1 MKSSYTKRA
10 LAFWLA
16 VAMVA
21 TSAPMAFAREPD
33 SVPPASTTQN
43 GDQAMSLSATQISV
57 AYGEEISD
65 AKLKAAV
72 IGAPGSAS
80 IAYSV
85 KQGSTEVLSYSDG
98 KVTPLKAGSRTI
110 TATVTA
116 SGYTTTTVDIPVN
129 VEKKKISVS
138 AATVENKVYDKKTD
152 ATVTQV
158 TFDGVSLSKDADY
171 TVSAQFEDANVGI
184 DKAVTGTVSLTGDA
198 ANKYELTSATLP
210 TGTKAN
216 ITAAS
221 VTLEVPKQTVKQGTA
236 LDTLAKN
243 LSDNV
248 KAKGVDGE
256 AVAGTFSG
264 LEVSKRDEFRVTGQ
278 NFESDKGVY
287 TLTGTFTPSN
297 SNYTAKSDV
306 EIVYD
311 VTGLDKQEAAFKTTD
326 SQVYE
331 KDKTVENPVTVTKG
345 NTSAVIS
352 YDSSDKSVATIDNQ
366 GKITILKAG
375 KTAISAAIP
384 GNADYEAANISYELV
399 VNPKPMTEATI
410 TSIAE
415 QVYTG
420 KELTPDLTVT
430 DGSISLVKGTDYDVA
445 YTNNVFPGPATAT
458 VTFKGNYTGTAKKT
472 FEIQKATYNKPT
484 GISQSVVAGQ
494 NAVLTIPVDL
504 ANAEIT
510 NYSPITVD
518 GKDAS
523 IVDGTPSRDKNV
535 ITAKIKSGATNGQ
548 TANVKIKLTTK
559 GYGDVTLAYTLTV
572 ADSKQQLISSQI
584 NFVSKTVTA
593 DGKTY
598 FKLDN
603 ASLNGVTDTNGK
615 WTYALKGVST
625 LSEQSE
631 MPSFKD
637 AGVYTIVAS
646 YQGDKYVGSKEATL
660 TIKSAESSNIAI
672 YAATQLASRYDD
684 NYSYFNVRLRDEK
697 NGYARVRADANDYLV
712 NQKKDGTSSEW
723 IGMTIEPK
731 VGSSRTTDGLWVAF
745 SKTGTWYKLK
755 DISSKRSGD
764 LYITDVDSDSFD
776 LWFDT
781 DDRDRADS
789 IYLATNSAGT
799 ENLFELEVDF
809 DSYSGS
815 SSSSS
820 GSSSSDTSK
829 VNGDRV
835 STTTVDKTPSVKNG
849 SATVTFSSSALSDAL
864 DENKKE
870 AKREKADKTYIELD
884 VKTSKSVDDTT
895 ITVPRSSLDKIAD
908 EDTGLKLTTNQGTV
922 TFDYRALAEIYDAC
936 DKTNIEF
943 YLEEEDDDQYALL
956 IKDGSSDVIDL
967 GRGSVEVT
975 FDYKLKSGE
984 KSSDVKV
991 YRIGNGDKT
1000 WLSTYGGSTVYG
1012 AADVY
1017 AAAPTYVTD
1026 MKADYS
1032 STKKKVTFTTDALGT
1047 FLITTDTLKTGSGS
1061 TTTTPTYNAFVDVPS
1076 SRWSAT
1082 YINKLAS
1089 LGIINGTG
1097 GGYFEPTLYVTREE
1111 FVKMLAGVAG
1121 ANVTGYTSSRFPD
1134 VPLSRWSAPYIAWAA
1149 DRGITTGTD
1158 GGNFAPTM
1166 RITREEMA
1174 TMIYRYV
1181 QSSGKTLPAK
1191 NAPVIF
1197 ADANLISGWAQTPVS
1212 VMQQAGII
1220 DGNVTNGRYTFDP
1233 KVSASRE
1240 ECAKMLAVL
1249 YDLVR

>member
-21 TSAPMAFAREPD
+21 TSAPMAFATTSTSPTSTMTETSGVEPLE
-33 SVPPASTTQN
+33 PEKK
-43 GDQAMSLSATQISV
+43 SLESADITLENSS
-57 AYGEEISD
+57 YTYTGTEI
-65 AKLKAAV
+65 KPK
-72 IGAPGSAS
+72 
-80 IAYSV
+80 V
-85 KQGSTEVLSYSDG
+85 K
-98 KVTPLKAGSRTI
+98 KVT
-110 TATVTA
+110 
-116 SGYTTTTVDIPVN
+116 VDNIQL
-129 VEKKKISVS
+129 EEE
-138 AATVENKVYDKKTD
+138 T
-152 ATVTQV
+152 
-158 TFDGVSLSKDADY
+158 DY
-171 TVSAQFEDANVGI
+171 TVSYSDNTNAGTAKVI
-184 DKAVTGTVSLTGDA
+184 ITGTGA
-198 ANKYELTSATLP
+198 
-210 TGTKAN
+210 
-216 ITAAS
+216 
-221 VTLEVPKQTVKQGTA
+221 
-236 LDTLAKN
+236 
-243 LSDNV
+243 
-248 KAKGVDGE
+248 
-256 AVAGTFSG
+256 
-264 LEVSKRDEFRVTGQ
+264 
-278 NFESDKGVY
+278 
-287 TLTGTFTPSN
+287 
-297 SNYTAKSDV
+297 
-306 EIVYD
+306 
-311 VTGLDKQEAAFKTTD
+311 
-326 SQVYE
+326 
-331 KDKTVENPVTVTKG
+331 
-345 NTSAVIS
+345 
-352 YDSSDKSVATIDNQ
+352 
-366 GKITILKAG
+366 
-375 KTAISAAIP
+375 
-384 GNADYEAANISYELV
+384 
-399 VNPKPMTEATI
+399 
-410 TSIAE
+410 
-415 QVYTG
+415 
-420 KELTPDLTVT
+420 
-430 DGSISLVKGTDYDVA
+430 
-445 YTNNVFPGPATAT
+445 
-458 VTFKGNYTGTAKKT
+458 GNYTGTKEKTFQIQPVDLKSMSVSSVSVKKNAGVEAVKTALESAIQATGIKDETVKGTVEITEATRTGDLPVAMSLSVADFTTTGGKYTVKGTFTPDSGNYKAKT
-472 FEIQKATYNKPT
+472 FETTCDVTGTTEMKLTFGHESITKTYGTDHNFTEVVQVSGSDTYGQITYTSSKPEVAEVDSKT
-484 GISQSVVAGQ
+484 GEVTIKNAG
-494 NAVLTIPVDL
+494 T
-504 ANAEIT
+504 T
-510 NYSPITVD
+510 T
-518 GKDAS
+518 
-523 IVDGTPSRDKNV
+523 
-535 ITAKIKSGATNGQ
+535 ITANMQGTQ
-548 TANVKIKLTTK
+548 TTT
-559 GYGDVTLAYTLTV
+559 AASESYTLTV
-572 ADSKQQLISSQI
+572 NKATHPKVEVEDSVFANQAKSYTFDLPQEVRELAGVTYGEVVKDGDLISAASIANQKLSVTVTSQNADTTGTVTI
-584 NFVSKTVTA
+584 PVNSTNYAQFNLVYTLTAVSKTDVSNNITFADKTEYYTGKAIQLSTPSISGISASGTA
-593 DGKTY
+593 
-598 FKLDN
+598 
-603 ASLNGVTDTNGK
+603 K
-615 WTYALKGVST
+615 WTYTWSKDGVQATSSG
-625 LSEQSE
+625 SET
-631 MPSFKD
+631 MPSFTEVGTYRVTATYEDD
-637 AGVYTIVAS
+637 ANLGRET
-646 YQGDKYVGSKEATL
+646 ATL
-660 TIKSAESSNIAI
+660 TIKSAESSNITI
-672 YAATQLASRYDD
+672 YSVAQLSSRYDD

-731 VGSSRTTDGLWVAF
+731 VGSTRTTDGLWIAF

-755 DISSKRSGD
+755 DIGSKRSGD

-781 DDRDRADS
+781 DDRDRTDS

-864 DENKKE
+864 DANKKE

-943 YLEEEDDDQYALL
+943 YLEDEDDDQYVLL

-1032 STKKKVTFTTDALGT
+1032 SSKKKVTFTTDALGT

>member
-21 TSAPMAFAREPD
+21 TSAPMAFAADLVTGAPTSSTVTSEPAPQNAQAIT
-33 SVPPASTTQN
+33 SVTLKN
-43 GDQAMSLSATQISV
+43 GDQGISKVVVTGAKVTTDGSTDVGTLTAVLNDNIPVTNVTWSVSGPDAGSVKVADGTITVDAKAKAGDYTIKAVPKDGTVTGKATATLKVVREAAKATTIKGLYVHMTGDGGKVDVTDNKSIEIPAGESRTLSA
-57 AYGEEISD
+57 
-65 AKLKAAV
+65 
-72 IGAPGSAS
+72 
-80 IAYSV
+80 
-85 KQGSTEVLSYSDG
+85 EVLDQFGDSYTTEEVKYTSNNSKVTKVTIESSNTLKVADDATGTATITAKCGDVNKSFEVKVAKQAKGEVKIDFGTSLNGLSYTGKPVEPKVTVTVDGSPVATPEG
-98 KVTPLKAGSRTI
+98 KVTYTYVEVIPKTASANALSTPVEMSSVTDVGAYEVTATYTDGEAIGRASKQFEIKQAAFSGTKDFEENVIATDEKTYTFELPQNVTSLKDVKFDTPTGMSAVVKSAKVEGNKLIITTKTATSGSDTI
-110 TATVTA
+110 TILVTSKNYESFNLTYKFTA
-116 SGYTTTTVDIPVN
+116 SGKQD
-129 VEKKKISVS
+129 
-138 AATVENKVYDKKTD
+138 VYSSITFTSD
-152 ATVTQV
+152 TVTY
-158 TFDGVSLSKDADY
+158 DGKNHKLSEPG
-171 TVSAQFEDANVGI
+171 F
-184 DKAVTGTVSLTGDA
+184 TGTVEGTKNWTYTWYKDNAKATTIGQSTMPEFKDVGVYHVTA
-198 ANKYELTSATLP
+198 KYE
-210 TGTKAN
+210 
-216 ITAAS
+216 
-221 VTLEVPKQTVKQGTA
+221 
-236 LDTLAKN
+236 D
-243 LSDNV
+243 
-248 KAKGVDGE
+248 
-256 AVAGTFSG
+256 
-264 LEVSKRDEFRVTGQ
+264 
-278 NFESDKGVY
+278 
-287 TLTGTFTPSN
+287 
-297 SNYTAKSDV
+297 
-306 EIVYD
+306 
-311 VTGLDKQEAAFKTTD
+311 DKQ
-326 SQVYE
+326 
-331 KDKTVENPVTVTKG
+331 
-345 NTSAVIS
+345 I
-352 YDSSDKSVATIDNQ
+352 
-366 GKITILKAG
+366 
-375 KTAISAAIP
+375 
-384 GNADYEAANISYELV
+384 
-399 VNPKPMTEATI
+399 
-410 TSIAE
+410 
-415 QVYTG
+415 
-420 KELTPDLTVT
+420 
-430 DGSISLVKGTDYDVA
+430 
-445 YTNNVFPGPATAT
+445 
-458 VTFKGNYTGTAKKT
+458 
-472 FEIQKATYNKPT
+472 
-484 GISQSVVAGQ
+484 
-494 NAVLTIPVDL
+494 
-504 ANAEIT
+504 
-510 NYSPITVD
+510 
-518 GKDAS
+518 
-523 IVDGTPSRDKNV
+523 
-535 ITAKIKSGATNGQ
+535 
-548 TANVKIKLTTK
+548 
-559 GYGDVTLAYTLTV
+559 GY
-572 ADSKQQLISSQI
+572 
-584 NFVSKTVTA
+584 
-593 DGKTY
+593 
-598 FKLDN
+598 
-603 ASLNGVTDTNGK
+603 
-615 WTYALKGVST
+615 
-625 LSEQSE
+625 
-631 MPSFKD
+631 
-637 AGVYTIVAS
+637 
-646 YQGDKYVGSKEATL
+646 KEATL
-660 TIKSAESSNIAI
+660 TIKPAVKSTITASAKQLSS
-672 YAATQLASRYDD
+672 SYDD
-684 NYSYFNVRLRDEK
+684 NHKYWDLDERGSGD
-697 NGYARVRADANDYLV
+697 GYLNLRADADDYLV
-712 NQKKDGTSSEW
+712 NQRINGTSSEW

-731 VGSSRTTDGLWVAF
+731 VGSSRTTDGLWIAF
-745 SKTGTWYKLK
+745 SKTGTWYKLE
-755 DISSKRSGD
+755 DIGSKRSGD

-781 DDRDRADS
+781 DDRDRTDS

-829 VNGDRV
+829 VDGDRV

-870 AKREKADKTYIELD
+870 AKREDADKTYIELD

-943 YLEEEDDDQYALL
+943 YLEEEDDDQYVLL

-1032 STKKKVTFTTDALGT
+1032 SSKKKVTFTTDALGT

>member
-21 TSAPMAFAREPD
+21 TSAPVAFATGMAPGAT
-33 SVPPASTTQN
+33 SPISTTTSSTPTVTDKID
-43 GDQAMSLSATQISV
+43 GIELKKDGKVLSN
-57 AYGEEISD
+57 
-65 AKLKAAV
+65 AV
-72 IGAPGSAS
+72 TAD
-80 IAYSV
+80 
-85 KQGSTEVLSYSDG
+85 GSTEVTLAIQAKKSGADVSDPSGLTYTLAGSVDGSGVSISGTDIKVSGKAKAGQYTVVCDQNQTVKASFTVQRNPAVATTINNIYVDQIEVSDTKFIAIVAGSAAKQITANVSDQYGDQMPNAQLTFEVSGNG
-98 KVTPLKAGSRTI
+98 KVQVDNGRLVVNKTATAGDVTVTVKSGSVQATFKVKVEAAPAENDEVQVSFKNLENIVYTGSGLAKDPEVTASDEGGSVTYTYYKKVNTRAAGAAIDKSEVKDVGTYHVVAKYVNGSKVGYVEDDFEITPKKV
-110 TATVTA
+110 TVTA
-116 SGYTTTTVDIPVN
+116 KSGT
-129 VEKKKISVS
+129 KIS
-138 AATVENKVYDKKTD
+138 KVYDGT
-152 ATVTQV
+152 TTMSS
-158 TFDGVSLSKDADY
+158 SLSESDFDIAGKVGSDTLTLDVTNTGLAYPNADVGTY
-171 TVSAQFEDANVGI
+171 TVNVPV
-184 DKAVTGTVSLTGDA
+184 KLTGDDA
-198 ANKYELTSATLP
+198 KNYELSASTVSVPAEITKAEFKGTKEQSVSVLANKSDTYTFDMPIDVAGLTGLSVSIGTGNSGDVIESATIR
-210 TGTKAN
+210 N
-216 ITAAS
+216 NQ
-221 VTLEVPKQTVKQGTA
+221 LE
-236 LDTLAKN
+236 
-243 LSDNV
+243 
-248 KAKGVDGE
+248 
-256 AVAGTFSG
+256 
-264 LEVSKRDEFRVTGQ
+264 
-278 NFESDKGVY
+278 
-287 TLTGTFTPSN
+287 
-297 SNYTAKSDV
+297 
-306 EIVYD
+306 I
-311 VTGLDKQEAAFKTTD
+311 KT
-326 SQVYE
+326 
-331 KDKTVENPVTVTKG
+331 
-345 NTSAVIS
+345 
-352 YDSSDKSVATIDNQ
+352 KSVASGKTQAVDVTVNSKNYQ
-366 GKITILKAG
+366 AFTVKYTLNVVDKTDVSNKITFAD
-375 KTAISAAIP
+375 KTETYKS
-384 GNADYEAANISYELV
+384 GVSYQLSD
-399 VNPKPMTEATI
+399 PKI
-410 TSIAE
+410 
-415 QVYTG
+415 
-420 KELTPDLTVT
+420 
-430 DGSISLVKGTDYDVA
+430 
-445 YTNNVFPGPATAT
+445 
-458 VTFKGNYTGTAKKT
+458 
-472 FEIQKATYNKPT
+472 
-484 GISQSVVAGQ
+484 
-494 NAVLTIPVDL
+494 DL
-504 ANAEIT
+504 A
-510 NYSPITVD
+510 S
-518 GKDAS
+518 
-523 IVDGTPSRDKNV
+523 
-535 ITAKIKSGATNGQ
+535 AT
-548 TANVKIKLTTK
+548 
-559 GYGDVTLAYTLTV
+559 
-572 ADSKQQLISSQI
+572 
-584 NFVSKTVTA
+584 
-593 DGKTY
+593 
-598 FKLDN
+598 
-603 ASLNGVTDTNGK
+603 GK
-615 WTYALKGVST
+615 WTYTWSKDGVQTTSSGSAT
-625 LSEQSE
+625 
-631 MPSFKD
+631 MPKFTEVGTYRVTATYEDD
-637 AGVYTIVAS
+637 ANLGRKT
-646 YQGDKYVGSKEATL
+646 ATL
-660 TIKSAESSNIAI
+660 TIKPAVKSTITASAKQLSS
-672 YAATQLASRYDD
+672 SYDD
-684 NYSYFNVRLRDEK
+684 NYKYWDLEK
-697 NGYARVRADANDYLV
+697 SGSGDGYLNLRADANDYLV
-712 NQKKDGTSSEW
+712 RQKKDGTSSEW
-723 IGMTIEPK
+723 IGMTISPEVSGTAK
-731 VGSSRTTDGLWVAF
+731 ASGLWV
-745 SKTGTWYKLK
+745 STNQSTWYELK
-755 DISSKRSGD
+755 KNDTLSLSDFYIRDIGD
-764 LYITDVDSDSFD
+764 KTFD
-776 LWFDT
+776 LWYDT
-781 DDRDRADS
+781 DDRDCHDS
-789 IYLATNSAGT
+789 LYLATDSKGSNK
-799 ENLFELEVDF
+799 FEIYVDF
-809 DSYSGS
+809 NSYSGS

-864 DENKKE
+864 DANKKE
-870 AKREKADKTYIELD
+870 AKREDADKTYIELD

-943 YLEEEDDDQYALL
+943 YLEEEDDDQYVLL

-1032 STKKKVTFTTDALGT
+1032 SSKKKVTFTTDALGT

-1134 VPLSRWSAPYIAWAA
+1134 VSLSRWSAPYIAWAA

>member
-33 SVPPASTTQN
+33 SVPAASTTTSGTTVTAATQELTI
-43 GDQAMSLSATQISV
+43 QSATIAEKTYDGETVIPAEKITVTFTGATEAPVKDTDYTVTGVYKSADAGDSV
-57 AYGEEISD
+57 NVTVTVTLTETGKTKYTLPTNTFETTGKITKANVNPITPAKQSVEVNTPKADILAELQKTVVTGVKGETVTGTFELTDVKSNG
-65 AKLKAAV
+65 ALPAAM
-72 IGAPGSAS
+72 
-80 IAYSV
+80 
-85 KQGSTEVLSYSDG
+85 TLSNATFDDFTKTSGNY
-98 KVTPLKAGSRTI
+98 TI
-110 TATVTA
+110 TAKFTPTGQDVVNYNEKTDITFECDVTGQATQTLSFAKDEVSVVFGSTPEENKATSTATTESGKITYSSSKEDVATVDAAT
-116 SGYTTTTVDIPVN
+116 GIVTVKGVGTTTIKAHTDG
-129 VEKKKISVS
+129 S
-138 AATVENKVYDKKTD
+138 DKYLPAD
-152 ATVTQV
+152 A
-158 TFDGVSLSKDADY
+158 SC
-171 TVSAQFEDANVGI
+171 
-184 DKAVTGTVSLTGDA
+184 
-198 ANKYELTSATLP
+198 ELT
-210 TGTKAN
+210 
-216 ITAAS
+216 
-221 VTLEVPKQTVKQGTA
+221 
-236 LDTLAKN
+236 
-243 LSDNV
+243 V
-248 KAKGVDGE
+248 KAKDV
-256 AVAGTFSG
+256 SG
-264 LEVSKRDEFRVTGQ
+264 
-278 NFESDKGVY
+278 
-287 TLTGTFTPSN
+287 
-297 SNYTAKSDV
+297 
-306 EIVYD
+306 
-311 VTGLDKQEAAFKTTD
+311 
-326 SQVYE
+326 
-331 KDKTVENPVTVTKG
+331 
-345 NTSAVIS
+345 
-352 YDSSDKSVATIDNQ
+352 ATIEE
-366 GKITILKAG
+366 I
-375 KTAISAAIP
+375 AAQ
-384 GNADYEAANISYELV
+384 
-399 VNPKPMTEATI
+399 T
-410 TSIAE
+410 
-415 QVYTG
+415 YTG
-420 KELTPDLTVT
+420 NELKPKLVIK
-430 DGSISLVKGTDYDVA
+430 DGGTTLAEGTDYDVA
-445 YTNNVFPGPATAT
+445 YTDNVFPGTATAT
-458 VTFKGNYTGTAKKT
+458 VIFKGNYTGKATKT
-472 FEIQKATYNKPT
+472 FTINRATYQNT
-484 GISQSVVAGQ
+484 TISQSVVAGQ

-510 NYSPITVD
+510 NYSSITVD
-518 GKDAS
+518 GTNAS

-548 TANVKIKLTTK
+548 TANVKITLTTK
-559 GYGDVTLAYTLTV
+559 GYGDVTLTYTLTV
-572 ADSKQQLISSQI
+572 ADSKQQLASSQI
-584 NFVSKTVTA
+584 NFASKTVTA

-603 ASLNGVTDTNGK
+603 ASLKDVTDTKGK

-637 AGVYTIVAS
+637 PGVYTIVAS
-646 YQGDKYVGSKEATL
+646 YQGDTYVGSKEATL
-660 TIKSAESSNIAI
+660 TIKPAVASIISINKV
-672 YAATQLASRYDD
+672 TQLSSRYDD

-697 NGYARVRADANDYLV
+697 DGYARVRADANDYLV

-731 VGSSRTTDGLWVAF
+731 VGSSRTTDSLWVAF

-755 DISSKRSGD
+755 DISSKRNGD

-781 DDRDRADS
+781 DDRDRTDS

-829 VNGDRV
+829 VDGDRV

-870 AKREKADKTYIELD
+870 AKREDADKTYIELD

-895 ITVPRSSLDKIAD
+895 ITVPRSSLDKLAD

-943 YLEEEDDDQYALL
+943 YLEEEDDDQYVLL

-1017 AAAPTYVTD
+1017 AAAPAYVTD

-1032 STKKKVTFTTDALGT
+1032 SSKKKVTFATDALGT

>member
-33 SVPPASTTQN
+33 SVPPASTTTSGTTVTAEATEIKKVTISKNTVTVDGIIVPQGITVKAYSDDAAQN
-43 GDQAMSLSATQISV
+43 EITQNITWTVTTSDGGQDDVKVENGNVTVNAKAKAGTYTITPSISNTPASQNVTLKVNREGEQEVFKGIVSGGQSKLTIPESGSATTAAFTVQFLNAFDEPVTQEKEVKWNVKPAKTENTGKVTIDNKGVVTVQAGATEDTVTVTADIEGSTPGI
-57 AYGEEISD
+57 GEKAMLTLE
-65 AKLKAAV
+65 KAAV
-72 IGAPGSAS
+72 TSNEIKKVELSQSTVTVDGSTAAPDVTVK
-80 IAYSV
+80 AYSDDG
-85 KQGSTEVLSYSDG
+85 KQHDITSQVAWTVETTDGEQGDVTVSQDG
-98 KVTPLKAGSRTI
+98 KVTVSAKAKAGTYTIKAGAKGSITGSGSATLTVSRAASELKSITEVWNKGTSSSEDVTDGLTLEAKQSAELFVKGLDQYGDEVTVTDDKITVKAKSGSSTNLDFEGNNKITAKETIQEQTTEYVTVTYDGGKLTKDIKVTVRPAKTVGTEVKFATQPAETNVYGDAITAPTI
-110 TATVTA
+110 T
-116 SGYTTTTVDIPVN
+116 VDGQPV
-129 VEKKKISVS
+129 E
-138 AATVENKVYDKKTD
+138 AD
-152 ATVTQV
+152 ATVRYEYRRVQPNPQGANLLANDVLSTMPKDVGKYQV
-158 TFDGVSLSKDADY
+158 TAYYDSKDGKKHGS
-171 TVSAQFEDANVGI
+171 VSITFEI
-184 DKAVTGTVSLTGDA
+184 
-198 ANKYELTSATLP
+198 
-210 TGTKAN
+210 TK
-216 ITAAS
+216 
-221 VTLEVPKQTVKQGTA
+221 K
-236 LDTLAKN
+236 
-243 LSDNV
+243 
-248 KAKGVDGE
+248 
-256 AVAGTFSG
+256 
-264 LEVSKRDEFRVTGQ
+264 
-278 NFESDKGVY
+278 
-287 TLTGTFTPSN
+287 
-297 SNYTAKSDV
+297 
-306 EIVYD
+306 
-311 VTGLDKQEAAFKTTD
+311 
-326 SQVYE
+326 
-331 KDKTVENPVTVTKG
+331 PVTVTADNKTITKG
-345 NTSAVIS
+345 DAIPTLTFTVPTGALAYNDTKDALGVTLTTKATSTSAVGE
-352 YDSSDKSVATIDNQ
+352 YP
-366 GKITILKAG
+366 ITI
-375 KTAISAAIP
+375 
-384 GNADYEAANISYELV
+384 EANSK
-399 VNPKPMTEATI
+399 N
-410 TSIAE
+410 
-415 QVYTG
+415 
-420 KELTPDLTVT
+420 
-430 DGSISLVKGTDYDVA
+430 YDV
-445 YTNNVFPGPATAT
+445 
-458 VTFKGNYTGTAKKT
+458 KT
-472 FEIQKATYNKPT
+472 
-484 GISQSVVAGQ
+484 VAG
-494 NAVLTIPVDL
+494 
-504 ANAEIT
+504 
-510 NYSPITVD
+510 
-518 GKDAS
+518 
-523 IVDGTPSRDKNV
+523 
-535 ITAKIKSGATNGQ
+535 
-548 TANVKIKLTTK
+548 
-559 GYGDVTLAYTLTV
+559 
-572 ADSKQQLISSQI
+572 
-584 NFVSKTVTA
+584 
-593 DGKTY
+593 
-598 FKLDN
+598 
-603 ASLNGVTDTNGK
+603 
-615 WTYALKGVST
+615 
-625 LSEQSE
+625 
-631 MPSFKD
+631 
-637 AGVYTIVAS
+637 
-646 YQGDKYVGSKEATL
+646 TL
-660 TIKSAESSNIAI
+660 TIKAQTGIRMVAGKSSEDSNR
-672 YAATQLASRYDD
+672 SRYDLSTR
-684 NYSYFNVRLRDEK
+684 YGT
-697 NGYARVRADANDYLV
+697 GYLDLNADADDYLNRQTV
-712 NQKKDGTSSEW
+712 DGSKDYWIGFDLDVYLDGVSKNIQDLYVSSTGKSTDWDKISDLNNSRRYIGDFYLDNLSGTSF
-723 IGMTIEPK
+723 T
-731 VGSSRTTDGLWVAF
+731 
-745 SKTGTWYKLK
+745 
-755 DISSKRSGD
+755 
-764 LYITDVDSDSFD
+764 

-781 DDRDRADS
+781 DDDSDNSDRL
-789 IYLATNSAGT
+789 YFATSSSGAN
-799 ENLFELEVDF
+799 EYYIDVDF
-809 DSYSGS
+809 DAYRGS

-870 AKREKADKTYIELD
+870 AKREDADKTYIELD

-895 ITVPRSSLDKIAD
+895 ITVPRSSLDKLAD

-943 YLEEEDDDQYALL
+943 YLEEEDDDQYVLL

-1032 STKKKVTFTTDALGT
+1032 SSKKKVTFTTDALGT

>member
-21 TSAPMAFAREPD
+21 TSAPMAFAADLVTGAPT
-33 SVPPASTTQN
+33 SSTTSDVGTPAPVAATEIKKVTISKNTVTVDGKTTPQDITVKAFSNEDGLEQN
-43 GDQAMSLSATQISV
+43 DITSKVDWSVTTTDGQQSDVTVDASGKVTVPAKAKKGTYIITAKGKASETTGTGTTTLTVSRTGEDVATSVAVSDGVGSVNIPGDTDSATTENT
-57 AYGEEISD
+57 AFT
-65 AKLKAAV
+65 A
-72 IGAPGSAS
+72 
-80 IAYSV
+80 SV
-85 KQGSTEVLSYSDG
+85 KNAFDEAVVSPTVVWSVKPKKAENNDKVSISKDG
-98 KVTPLKAGSRTI
+98 KVTVKPGAVDDTVTVTVTCGSVSGTKTFALAYATRTI
-110 TATVTA
+110 KSIDEIWVKGTEKNVDTAQSLTMHVGEEAQLFVKGKDQYGDAIEAKVT
-116 SGYTTTTVDIPVN
+116 G
-129 VEKKKISVS
+129 VEVSSDKLEVISSDKIK
-138 AATVENKVYDKKTD
+138 ATKKTD
-152 ATVTQV
+152 SPVAVTIKVGELSKTLNVTVEPEATQSYTVTFTAKPQ
-158 TFDGVSLSKDADY
+158 GQY
-171 TVSAQFEDANVGI
+171 TYGTTIPTPTVEVKVGSGTVEVQSGDVRYEYRKIEKVSAVALNSTLTTMPTDVGTYQVV
-184 DKAVTGTVSLTGDA
+184 AYY
-198 ANKYELTSATLP
+198 N
-210 TGTKAN
+210 
-216 ITAAS
+216 
-221 VTLEVPKQTVKQGTA
+221 
-236 LDTLAKN
+236 
-243 LSDNV
+243 
-248 KAKGVDGE
+248 AKGHSASSE
-256 AVAGTFSG
+256 AV
-264 LEVSKRDEFRVTGQ
+264 EF
-278 NFESDKGVY
+278 
-287 TLTGTFTPSN
+287 
-297 SNYTAKSDV
+297 
-306 EIVYD
+306 EI
-311 VTGLDKQEAAFKTTD
+311 TKK
-326 SQVYE
+326 
-331 KDKTVENPVTVTKG
+331 PVTVTADNKTITKG
-345 NTSAVIS
+345 DAIPTLTFSVPSGALVNGDKQDALGVTLTTKATSTSAVGS
-352 YDSSDKSVATIDNQ
+352 YDI
-366 GKITILKAG
+366 
-375 KTAISAAIP
+375 
-384 GNADYEAANISYELV
+384 
-399 VNPKPMTEATI
+399 
-410 TSIAE
+410 
-415 QVYTG
+415 
-420 KELTPDLTVT
+420 
-430 DGSISLVKGTDYDVA
+430 
-445 YTNNVFPGPATAT
+445 
-458 VTFKGNYTGTAKKT
+458 TGTSNSKNYAVT
-472 FEIQKATYNKPT
+472 IQK
-484 GISQSVVAGQ
+484 G
-494 NAVLTIPVDL
+494 
-504 ANAEIT
+504 
-510 NYSPITVD
+510 
-518 GKDAS
+518 
-523 IVDGTPSRDKNV
+523 
-535 ITAKIKSGATNGQ
+535 
-548 TANVKIKLTTK
+548 
-559 GYGDVTLAYTLTV
+559 
-572 ADSKQQLISSQI
+572 
-584 NFVSKTVTA
+584 
-593 DGKTY
+593 
-598 FKLDN
+598 
-603 ASLNGVTDTNGK
+603 
-615 WTYALKGVST
+615 
-625 LSEQSE
+625 
-631 MPSFKD
+631 
-637 AGVYTIVAS
+637 
-646 YQGDKYVGSKEATL
+646 TL
-660 TIKSAESSNIAI
+660 TIKAEEGLRMSASKASDDSNR
-672 YAATQLASRYDD
+672 SRYDL
-684 NYSYFNVRLRDEK
+684 SVRRGT
-697 NGYARVRADANDYLV
+697 GYLDLNADADDYLSRQTV
-712 NQKKDGTSSEW
+712 DGSKDYWIGFDLDVYLDGVSKNIQDLYVSSTGKSTDWKKISDLNNSRRYIDDFYLDNLSGTSF
-723 IGMTIEPK
+723 T
-731 VGSSRTTDGLWVAF
+731 
-745 SKTGTWYKLK
+745 
-755 DISSKRSGD
+755 
-764 LYITDVDSDSFD
+764 

-781 DDRDRADS
+781 DDRDRTDS

-829 VNGDRV
+829 VDGDRV

-870 AKREKADKTYIELD
+870 AKREDADKTYIELD

-943 YLEEEDDDQYALL
+943 YLEEEDDDQYVLL

-1000 WLSTYGGSTVYG
+1000 WLATYGGSTVYG

>member
-33 SVPPASTTQN
+33 SVPPASTTTSGTTVTATEQITIDHIGLAESGKVTVDGSSEKIVQVTAYSDSATTEIPDTKLMWTISGPDSSVTISNDIGTEGKITIPKNAKN
-43 GDQAMSLSATQISV
+43 GSYTVTATPKAGTATGTAKTATLTVERKAAEPTTVDKVFVDGVDVTGKQITIPAGETRTLSATFLDQ
-57 AYGEEISD
+57 YGEEFKGSAEVSYTGGTNGISVEGTQ
-65 AKLKAAV
+65 LKV
-72 IGAPGSAS
+72 DGSAS
-80 IAYSV
+80 DQTTV
-85 KQGSTEVLSYSDG
+85 
-98 KVTPLKAGSRTI
+98 TI
-110 TATVTA
+110 TAKCGSELTGKTFEVKVAKKKTEDVSIVFKDFKKTVEYTGTPVTPPAVEVKVGEEIKTGNVTYKYEPVALVNTLSEDVGKNSVTDVGTYRVTATYDDTAGHVGYVSDIFEITPKKVTVTA
-116 SGYTTTTVDIPVN
+116 QPDTKISKAYDGTTTMSSSLSGSNFDIAGKVDSDTLTLEVTNTGLAYPNADVGTYAVN
-129 VEKKKISVS
+129 VPIKLAGDDAKNYELS
-138 AATVENKVYDKKTD
+138 AATVSVPAEIT
-152 ATVTQV
+152 
-158 TFDGVSLSKDADY
+158 
-171 TVSAQFEDANVGI
+171 
-184 DKAVTGTVSLTGDA
+184 KA
-198 ANKYELTSATLP
+198 EF
-210 TGTKAN
+210 TGTKEQSVSVLAN
-216 ITAAS
+216 KA
-221 VTLEVPKQTVKQGTA
+221 
-236 LDTLAKN
+236 DTYTF
-243 LSDNV
+243 DMPT
-248 KAKGVDGE
+248 D
-256 AVAGTFSG
+256 VAGLTDLSVSIGTGNSG
-264 LEVSKRDEFRVTGQ
+264 DVVESATIRNNQLE
-278 NFESDKGVY
+278 
-287 TLTGTFTPSN
+287 
-297 SNYTAKSDV
+297 
-306 EIVYD
+306 I
-311 VTGLDKQEAAFKTTD
+311 KT
-326 SQVYE
+326 
-331 KDKTVENPVTVTKG
+331 
-345 NTSAVIS
+345 
-352 YDSSDKSVATIDNQ
+352 KSVASGKTQAVDVTVNSKNYQ
-366 GKITILKAG
+366 AFTVRYTLNVVDKTDVSNKITFTD
-375 KTAISAAIP
+375 KTETYKS
-384 GNADYEAANISYELV
+384 GVSYQLS
-399 VNPKPMTEATI
+399 NPKI
-410 TSIAE
+410 
-415 QVYTG
+415 
-420 KELTPDLTVT
+420 
-430 DGSISLVKGTDYDVA
+430 
-445 YTNNVFPGPATAT
+445 
-458 VTFKGNYTGTAKKT
+458 
-472 FEIQKATYNKPT
+472 
-484 GISQSVVAGQ
+484 
-494 NAVLTIPVDL
+494 DL
-504 ANAEIT
+504 A
-510 NYSPITVD
+510 S
-518 GKDAS
+518 
-523 IVDGTPSRDKNV
+523 
-535 ITAKIKSGATNGQ
+535 AT
-548 TANVKIKLTTK
+548 
-559 GYGDVTLAYTLTV
+559 
-572 ADSKQQLISSQI
+572 
-584 NFVSKTVTA
+584 
-593 DGKTY
+593 
-598 FKLDN
+598 
-603 ASLNGVTDTNGK
+603 GK
-615 WTYALKGVST
+615 WTYTWSKDGVQTTSSG
-625 LSEQSE
+625 SET
-631 MPSFKD
+631 MPSFTEVGTYRVTATYEDD
-637 AGVYTIVAS
+637 ANLGRKT
-646 YQGDKYVGSKEATL
+646 ATL
-660 TIKSAESSNIAI
+660 TIKPAAVKSTITVT
-672 YAATQLASRYDD
+672 ATQMSSSKDD
-684 NYSYFNVRLRDEK
+684 NYKYWDLEK
-697 NGYARVRADANDYLV
+697 RSSGDGYLNLRADADDYLV
-712 NQKKDGTSSEW
+712 RQSVNGDRYYW
-723 IGMTIEPK
+723 IGLDITPK
-731 VGSSRTTDGLWVAF
+731 INGQECKVE
-745 SKTGTWYKLK
+745 
-755 DISSKRSGD
+755 D
-764 LYITDVDSDSFD
+764 LYVSGSGKSDTWKRMGSLSNKECSIGDFYLD
-776 LWFDT
+776 GISGNNFYLWFDT
-781 DDRDRADS
+781 DGDS
-789 IYLATNSAGT
+789 DNSDTIYLATDKNGS
-799 ENLFELEVDF
+799 NKFELYVDF

-870 AKREKADKTYIELD
+870 AKREDADKTYIELD

-943 YLEEEDDDQYALL
+943 YLEEEDDDQYVLL

-1000 WLSTYGGSTVYG
+1000 WLATYGGSTVYG

-1032 STKKKVTFTTDALGT
+1032 SSKKKVTFTTDALGT

-1181 QSSGKTLPAK
+1181 QSAGETLPAK
-1191 NAPVIF
+1191 NTPVIF

>member
-21 TSAPMAFAREPD
+21 TSAPVAFAA
-33 SVPPASTTQN
+33 ASTSPTSTRTGTSDVGTPTPQAGLTAENQTLNDLTVGTEYTSASPIVSGGQGAYTMTAKEGTLPKWLTLTTDGKLTGTPTEVGTGTVTVIISDSTEGAALTKEIQITYNVKKAVNVTAATVQDKVYDATENATVTSVTFGQDQLDSADYTATAEFTSPNVSESAQATVTVELTEQGKKKYSLGTATATANAKITAADVTKLEISKQSFEKDTSVEEIQNKLKEIKAVGVGTDTDVTGTYVITNAEWKGDLPQAKLSVTKDNFINTVGTYKVTATFTPESKNYKAKEVTFDCDITGQTQMTLKF
-43 GDQAMSLSATQISV
+43 DQASV
-57 AYGEEISD
+57 SKTYGDEKFTLAAKAEGASAYGEITYTSSKPEI
-65 AKLKAAV
+65 AAV
-72 IGAPGSAS
+72 DSKTGEVTIKSA
-80 IAYSV
+80 
-85 KQGSTEVLSYSDG
+85 GT
-98 KVTPLKAGSRTI
+98 TTI
-110 TATVTA
+110 TANMQGTQ
-116 SGYTTTTVDIPVN
+116 TT
-129 VEKKKISVS
+129 
-138 AATVENKVYDKKTD
+138 
-152 ATVTQV
+152 
-158 TFDGVSLSKDADY
+158 
-171 TVSAQFEDANVGI
+171 
-184 DKAVTGTVSLTGDA
+184 
-198 ANKYELTSATLP
+198 
-210 TGTKAN
+210 
-216 ITAAS
+216 TAAS
-221 VTLEVPKQTVKQGTA
+221 
-236 LDTLAKN
+236 
-243 LSDNV
+243 
-248 KAKGVDGE
+248 
-256 AVAGTFSG
+256 
-264 LEVSKRDEFRVTGQ
+264 
-278 NFESDKGVY
+278 ES
-287 TLTGTFTPSN
+287 
-297 SNYTAKSDV
+297 
-306 EIVYD
+306 
-311 VTGLDKQEAAFKTTD
+311 
-326 SQVYE
+326 
-331 KDKTVENPVTVTKG
+331 
-345 NTSAVIS
+345 
-352 YDSSDKSVATIDNQ
+352 
-366 GKITILKAG
+366 
-375 KTAISAAIP
+375 
-384 GNADYEAANISYELV
+384 
-399 VNPKPMTEATI
+399 
-410 TSIAE
+410 
-415 QVYTG
+415 
-420 KELTPDLTVT
+420 
-430 DGSISLVKGTDYDVA
+430 
-445 YTNNVFPGPATAT
+445 
-458 VTFKGNYTGTAKKT
+458 
-472 FEIQKATYNKPT
+472 
-484 GISQSVVAGQ
+484 
-494 NAVLTIPVDL
+494 
-504 ANAEIT
+504 
-510 NYSPITVD
+510 
-518 GKDAS
+518 
-523 IVDGTPSRDKNV
+523 
-535 ITAKIKSGATNGQ
+535 
-548 TANVKIKLTTK
+548 
-559 GYGDVTLAYTLTV
+559 YTLTV
-572 ADSKQQLISSQI
+572 NKATHPEVKAEDSVFANQAKSYTFDLPQEVRELPGVKYGEVATSGDLISSASVENNKLTVNVTSQSADASGTVTI
-584 NFVSKTVTA
+584 PVSSTNYEKFNLVYKLKAVSKTDVSIKITFA
-593 DGKTY
+593 DKTEYYTGKAIQLSTPSISGIA
-598 FKLDN
+598 
-603 ASLNGVTDTNGK
+603 ASGQYK
-615 WTYALKGVST
+615 WTYTWSKDGTQTTSSG
-625 LSEQSE
+625 SET
-631 MPSFKD
+631 MPSFTEVGTYRVTATYEDD
-637 AGVYTIVAS
+637 ANLGRKT
-646 YQGDKYVGSKEATL
+646 ATL
-660 TIKSAESSNIAI
+660 TIKPAAVKSTITVT
-672 YAATQLASRYDD
+672 ATQMSSSKDD
-684 NYSYFNVRLRDEK
+684 NYKYWDLEK
-697 NGYARVRADANDYLV
+697 RSWGDGYLNLRADADDYLV
-712 NQKKDGTSSEW
+712 RQSVNGDRYYW
-723 IGMTIEPK
+723 IGLDITPK
-731 VGSSRTTDGLWVAF
+731 INDQSCKVE
-745 SKTGTWYKLK
+745 
-755 DISSKRSGD
+755 D
-764 LYITDVDSDSFD
+764 LYVSGSGKSDTWKRMGSLSNKECSIGDFYLEGISGSNFY

-781 DDRDRADS
+781 DGDS
-789 IYLATNSAGT
+789 DNSDTIYLATDSKGSNK
-799 ENLFELEVDF
+799 FELYVDF

-1032 STKKKVTFTTDALGT
+1032 SSKKKVTFTTDALGT

-1181 QSSGKTLPAK
+1181 QSAGKTLPAK

>member
-33 SVPPASTTQN
+33 SVPPASTTTSGTTVTAAELSASENAENAGKFDALKVGQTLESVQVRDLVTVQN
-43 GDQAMSLSATQISV
+43 NEGTLKYTVSGLPAGLTVTNDASETASISGVPTGVASGNFTVKVEDSKTGTANTAEVQISYVVAAAELTSADITLEKETYDYTGEKIQPKVTSVTLNGKPLAETTDYTVSYGDNLAAGEGTVTIKGQTNYSGTAKKKFNIQPVDLKSMSVSSVSVKKDAGVEAVKTALESAIQATGIKDETVNGTVEITEATRTGDLPVAMSLSV
-57 AYGEEISD
+57 AD
-65 AKLKAAV
+65 F
-72 IGAPGSAS
+72 
-80 IAYSV
+80 
-85 KQGSTEVLSYSDG
+85 
-98 KVTPLKAGSRTI
+98 
-110 TATVTA
+110 
-116 SGYTTTTVDIPVN
+116 TTTGG
-129 VEKKKISVS
+129 K
-138 AATVENKVYDKKTD
+138 
-152 ATVTQV
+152 
-158 TFDGVSLSKDADY
+158 Y
-171 TVSAQFEDANVGI
+171 TV
-184 DKAVTGTVSLTGDA
+184 K
-198 ANKYELTSATLP
+198 
-210 TGTKAN
+210 
-216 ITAAS
+216 
-221 VTLEVPKQTVKQGTA
+221 
-236 LDTLAKN
+236 
-243 LSDNV
+243 
-248 KAKGVDGE
+248 
-256 AVAGTFSG
+256 
-264 LEVSKRDEFRVTGQ
+264 
-278 NFESDKGVY
+278 
-287 TLTGTFTPSN
+287 GTFTPDSG
-297 SNYTAKSDV
+297 NYKAKTF
-306 EIVYD
+306 ETTCD
-311 VTGLDKQEAAFKTTD
+311 VTGITD
-326 SQVYE
+326 VKLTFNGVSSSKKEVTYGSQKFTE
-331 KDKTVENPVTVTKG
+331 
-345 NTSAVIS
+345 
-352 YDSSDKSVATIDNQ
+352 VAT
-366 GKITILKAG
+366 
-375 KTAISAAIP
+375 P
-384 GNADYEAANISYELV
+384 
-399 VNPKPMTEATI
+399 
-410 TSIAE
+410 
-415 QVYTG
+415 
-420 KELTPDLTVT
+420 
-430 DGSISLVKGTDYDVA
+430 
-445 YTNNVFPGPATAT
+445 
-458 VTFKGNYTGTAKKT
+458 
-472 FEIQKATYNKPT
+472 
-484 GISQSVVAGQ
+484 
-494 NAVLTIPVDL
+494 
-504 ANAEIT
+504 
-510 NYSPITVD
+510 
-518 GKDAS
+518 
-523 IVDGTPSRDKNV
+523 
-535 ITAKIKSGATNGQ
+535 SGATDGKYGEVTYTSSKPEIAAVDSKTGEVTIKSAGTTTI
-548 TANVKIKLTTK
+548 TANMQGTQTT
-559 GYGDVTLAYTLTV
+559 TAASASYTLTV
-572 ADSKQQLISSQI
+572 NKATYENVAVEDSVFANQAKSYTFDLPQEVRELAGVTYGEVVKDGDLISAASIANQKLSVTVTSQNADASGTVTI
-584 NFVSKTVTA
+584 PVSSTNYEKFNLVYKLKAVSKTDVSSKITFA
-593 DGKTY
+593 DKTEYYTGKTIQ
-598 FKLDN
+598 LSTPSISGIS
-603 ASLNGVTDTNGK
+603 ASGTAK
-615 WTYALKGVST
+615 WTYTWSKDGVQTTSSG
-625 LSEQSE
+625 SET
-631 MPSFKD
+631 MPSFTEVGTYRVTATYEDD
-637 AGVYTIVAS
+637 ANLGRKT
-646 YQGDKYVGSKEATL
+646 ATL
-660 TIKSAESSNIAI
+660 TIKPAAVKSTITVT
-672 YAATQLASRYDD
+672 ATQMSSSKDD
-684 NYSYFNVRLRDEK
+684 NYKYWDLDERDSGD
-697 NGYARVRADANDYLV
+697 GYLNLRADADDYLV

-755 DISSKRSGD
+755 DISSKRNGD

-781 DDRDRADS
+781 DDRDRTDS

-829 VNGDRV
+829 VDGDRV

-870 AKREKADKTYIELD
+870 AKREDADKTYIELD

-895 ITVPRSSLDKIAD
+895 ITVPRSSLDKLAD

-943 YLEEEDDDQYALL
+943 YLEEEDDDQYVLL

-1032 STKKKVTFTTDALGT
+1032 SSKKKVTFTTDALGT

-1121 ANVTGYTSSRFPD
+1121 ANVNGYTSSRFPD
-1134 VPLSRWSAPYIAWAA
+1134 VSLSRWSAPYIAWAA

-1181 QSSGKTLPAK
+1181 QSAGKTLPAK

>member
-33 SVPPASTTQN
+33 SVPAASMTTSGTTVTAATSVHHIKLNQESVTVTGKDAQSVTVTAHSSEGESSNSIENHKFKWSVSSVGGSGVSIVEDTGVITVDAKAKAGDYTIKAVPKDGTVTGEATATLKVVREAAKATTISKIYVEITSGKIDVTDDKSIEIPAGESRT
-43 GDQAMSLSATQISV
+43 LSA
-57 AYGEEISD
+57 
-65 AKLKAAV
+65 
-72 IGAPGSAS
+72 
-80 IAYSV
+80 
-85 KQGSTEVLSYSDG
+85 EVLDQFGDPYTTEAVSYTSNNP
-98 KVTPLKAGSRTI
+98 KVTIESSNTLKVADDATGTATI
-110 TATVTA
+110 TAKC
-116 SGYTTTTVDIPVN
+116 GDVN
-129 VEKKKISVS
+129 KSFEV
-138 AATVENKVYDKKTD
+138 KV
-152 ATVTQV
+152 A
-158 TFDGVSLSKDADY
+158 
-171 TVSAQFEDANVGI
+171 
-184 DKAVTGTVSLTGDA
+184 
-198 ANKYELTSATLP
+198 
-210 TGTKAN
+210 
-216 ITAAS
+216 
-221 VTLEVPKQTVKQGTA
+221 KQ
-236 LDTLAKN
+236 
-243 LSDNV
+243 
-248 KAKGVDGE
+248 AKGEVKIDF
-256 AVAGTFSG
+256 GTSLNG
-264 LEVSKRDEFRVTGQ
+264 LSYTG
-278 NFESDKGVY
+278 K
-287 TLTGTFTPSN
+287 P
-297 SNYTAKSDV
+297 V
-306 EIVYD
+306 EP
-311 VTGLDKQEAAFKTTD
+311 K
-326 SQVYE
+326 
-331 KDKTVENPVTVTKG
+331 VTVTVGDESVEDPERKV
-345 NTSAVIS
+345 TYTYVEVIP
-352 YDSSDKSVATIDNQ
+352 
-366 GKITILKAG
+366 
-375 KTAISAAIP
+375 KTA
-384 GNADYEAANISYELV
+384 AANALS
-399 VNPKPMTEATI
+399 
-410 TSIAE
+410 
-415 QVYTG
+415 
-420 KELTPDLTVT
+420 TPVEMSSVT
-430 DGSISLVKGTDYDVA
+430 DAGTYEV
-445 YTNNVFPGPATAT
+445 TAT
-458 VTFKGNYTGTAKKT
+458 YTDGETIGRASKQFTIKQVAFSGTKD
-472 FEIQKATYNKPT
+472 FE
-484 GISQSVVAGQ
+484 
-494 NAVLTIPVDL
+494 
-504 ANAEIT
+504 E
-510 NYSPITVD
+510 
-518 GKDAS
+518 
-523 IVDGTPSRDKNV
+523 NV
-535 ITAKIKSGATNGQ
+535 IAT
-548 TANVKIKLTTK
+548 
-559 GYGDVTLAYTLTV
+559 
-572 ADSKQQLISSQI
+572 
-584 NFVSKTVTA
+584 

-598 FKLDN
+598 TFELPQNVTSLKDVKFGTPTGMSAVVKSAKVEGNKLIITTKTATSGSDTITILVTSKNYESFNLTYKFTASGKQDVSSSITFTSDTVTYDGKNHKLSEPGFTGTVEGTKNWTYTWYKDN
-603 ASLNGVTDTNGK
+603 AKETTIGQ
-615 WTYALKGVST
+615 ST
-625 LSEQSE
+625 
-631 MPSFKD
+631 MPEFKD
-637 AGVYTIVAS
+637 VGVYHVTAK
-646 YQGDKYVGSKEATL
+646 YEDDKQIGSKEATL
-660 TIKSAESSNIAI
+660 TIKPAAVKSTITVT
-672 YAATQLASRYDD
+672 ATQMSSSKDD
-684 NYSYFNVRLRDEK
+684 NYKYWDLEK
-697 NGYARVRADANDYLV
+697 RSSGDGYLNLRADADDYLV
-712 NQKKDGTSSEW
+712 RQSVNGDRYYW
-723 IGMTIEPK
+723 IGLDITPK
-731 VGSSRTTDGLWVAF
+731 IDGKSYSVQDLYV
-745 SKTGTWYKLK
+745 SGTGKSDSWAKM
-755 DISSKRSGD
+755 GD
-764 LYITDVDSDSFD
+764 LKEKDRYIGDFYLDGISGNNFY

-781 DDRDRADS
+781 DGDS
-789 IYLATNSAGT
+789 DNSDTIYFATDKNGS
-799 ENLFELEVDF
+799 NKFELYVDF
-809 DSYSGS
+809 NSYSGS

-870 AKREKADKTYIELD
+870 AKREDADKTYIELD
-884 VKTSKSVDDTT
+884 VKNSKSVDDTT

-943 YLEEEDDDQYALL
+943 YLEEEDDDQYVLL

-1032 STKKKVTFTTDALGT
+1032 SSKKKVTFTTDALGT

>member
-33 SVPPASTTQN
+33 SVPAASTTTSGTTVTAATQELTI
-43 GDQAMSLSATQISV
+43 QSATIAEKTYDGETVIPAEKITVTFTGATEAPVKDTDYTVTGVYKSADAGDSVNVTVTVTLTETGKTKYTLPTNTFETTGKITKANVNPITPAKQSVEVNTPKADILAELQKTVVTGVKGETVTGTFELTDVKSNGALPAAMTLSNATFDDFTKTSGNYTITAKFTPTGQDAVNYNEKTGITFACDVTGQTAQTLRFAKNELSVVFGSTREENKATSDADTKSGKITYSSSKEDVATVDETTGIVTVKGVGTTTIKAHTDGSDEYLPADASYELTVKPKDISTT
-57 AYGEEISD
+57 ATIADIEAKTYTGEE
-65 AKLKAAV
+65 LKPELTV
-72 IGAPGSAS
+72 
-80 IAYSV
+80 
-85 KQGSTEVLSYSDG
+85 EDG
-98 KVTPLKAGSRTI
+98 ETPLK
-110 TATVTA
+110 
-116 SGYTTTTVDIPVN
+116 
-129 VEKKKISVS
+129 E
-138 AATVENKVYDKKTD
+138 
-152 ATVTQV
+152 
-158 TFDGVSLSKDADY
+158 
-171 TVSAQFEDANVGI
+171 
-184 DKAVTGTVSLTGDA
+184 
-198 ANKYELTSATLP
+198 
-210 TGTKAN
+210 
-216 ITAAS
+216 
-221 VTLEVPKQTVKQGTA
+221 
-236 LDTLAKN
+236 
-243 LSDNV
+243 
-248 KAKGVDGE
+248 
-256 AVAGTFSG
+256 
-264 LEVSKRDEFRVTGQ
+264 
-278 NFESDKGVY
+278 
-287 TLTGTFTPSN
+287 
-297 SNYTAKSDV
+297 
-306 EIVYD
+306 
-311 VTGLDKQEAAFKTTD
+311 
-326 SQVYE
+326 
-331 KDKTVENPVTVTKG
+331 
-345 NTSAVIS
+345 
-352 YDSSDKSVATIDNQ
+352 
-366 GKITILKAG
+366 
-375 KTAISAAIP
+375 
-384 GNADYEAANISYELV
+384 
-399 VNPKPMTEATI
+399 
-410 TSIAE
+410 
-415 QVYTG
+415 
-420 KELTPDLTVT
+420 
-430 DGSISLVKGTDYDVA
+430 GTDYDVA
-445 YTNNVFPGPATAT
+445 YTNNVFPGTATAT
-458 VTFKGNYTGTAKKT
+458 VTFKGNYTGKATKT
-472 FEIQKATYNKPT
+472 FTINRDTYQNT
-484 GISQSVVAGQ
+484 TISQSVVAGQ

-510 NYSPITVD
+510 NYSSITVD
-518 GKDAS
+518 GTDAS

-535 ITAKIKSGATNGQ
+535 ITAKIKSGATNTQ
-548 TANVKIKLTTK
+548 TANVKITLTTK
-559 GYGDVTLAYTLTV
+559 GYGDVTLTYALTV
-572 ADSKQQLISSQI
+572 ADSKQQLTSSQI
-584 NFVSKTVTA
+584 NFASKTVTA
-593 DGKTY
+593 NGSY

-603 ASLNGVTDTNGK
+603 ASLTGVDADTNGK

-637 AGVYTIVAS
+637 PGVYTIVAS

-660 TIKSAESSNIAI
+660 TIKPAVKSTITVSASQLSS
-672 YAATQLASRYDD
+672 SEDD
-684 NYSYFNVRLRDEK
+684 NYKYWDLDERDSGD
-697 NGYARVRADANDYLV
+697 GYLNLRADADDYLV

-755 DISSKRSGD
+755 DISSKRNGD

-781 DDRDRADS
+781 DDRDRTDS

-829 VNGDRV
+829 VDGDRV

-870 AKREKADKTYIELD
+870 AKREDADKTYIELD

-895 ITVPRSSLDKIAD
+895 ITVPRSSLDKLAD

-943 YLEEEDDDQYALL
+943 YLEEEDDDQYVLL

-1017 AAAPTYVTD
+1017 AAAPAYVTD

-1032 STKKKVTFTTDALGT
+1032 SSKKKVTFATDALGT

-1191 NAPVIF
+1191 NASVIF

>member
-21 TSAPMAFAREPD
+21 TSAPMALALEPD
-33 SVPPASTTQN
+33 TTQPVVWA
-43 GDQAMSLSATQISV
+43 GTPGEGGEGGGITSLSAEDIKKVTITPSEVTVDGIISPQDIKVEVFTDEDGNPKITENLGWEIV
-57 AYGEEISD
+57 ATNGGDARHVTVGADGVVTVD
-65 AKLKAAV
+65 AKAKAGTYTIRPRINNEDASAFDVLEVKRTGEQEVFKVIVSGGQSKLTIPESGSATTEAFTVKFLNAFDEPVTQEKEVKWNVKPAKSENTGKVTIDNKGVVTVQADAVEDTVTVTADIEGSTPGIGEKATLTLEKAAV
-72 IGAPGSAS
+72 TSNEIKEVELSQSTVTVNGSTATPDVTVK
-80 IAYSV
+80 AYSDEGKQHDITSQV
-85 KQGSTEVLSYSDG
+85 AWTVETTDGKQGDVTVSQDG
-98 KVTPLKAGSRTI
+98 KVTVSAKAKAGTYTI
-110 TATVTA
+110 KAGAKGSITG
-116 SGYTTTTVDIPVN
+116 SG
-129 VEKKKISVS
+129 
-138 AATVENKVYDKKTD
+138 
-152 ATVTQV
+152 
-158 TFDGVSLSKDADY
+158 
-171 TVSAQFEDANVGI
+171 
-184 DKAVTGTVSLTGDA
+184 
-198 ANKYELTSATLP
+198 SATL
-210 TGTKAN
+210 TVSR
-216 ITAAS
+216 AAS
-221 VTLEVPKQTVKQGTA
+221 ELKSITEVWNKGTSSSEDVTDGLTLEAKQSAELFVK
-236 LDTLAKN
+236 
-243 LSDNV
+243 
-248 KAKGVDGE
+248 
-256 AVAGTFSG
+256 
-264 LEVSKRDEFRVTGQ
+264 
-278 NFESDKGVY
+278 
-287 TLTGTFTPSN
+287 
-297 SNYTAKSDV
+297 
-306 EIVYD
+306 
-311 VTGLDKQEAAFKTTD
+311 GLDQYGDE
-326 SQVYE
+326 
-331 KDKTVENPVTVTKG
+331 VTVT
-345 NTSAVIS
+345 
-352 YDSSDKSVATIDNQ
+352 D
-366 GKITILKAG
+366 KITVEAKSGSSTNLDFAVNKITAKETIRAQTTEYVTVTYDGG
-375 KTAISAAIP
+375 KLTKDIKVTVRPAKTVGTEVKFATQPAETNVY
-384 GNADYEAANISYELV
+384 GNA
-399 VNPKPMTEATI
+399 I
-410 TSIAE
+410 TA
-415 QVYTG
+415 
-420 KELTPDLTVT
+420 
-430 DGSISLVKGTDYDVA
+430 
-445 YTNNVFPGPATAT
+445 
-458 VTFKGNYTGTAKKT
+458 
-472 FEIQKATYNKPT
+472 PT
-484 GISQSVVAGQ
+484 
-494 NAVLTIPVDL
+494 
-504 ANAEIT
+504 
-510 NYSPITVD
+510 ITVD
-518 GKDAS
+518 GKS
-523 IVDGTPSRDKNV
+523 VE
-535 ITAKIKSGATNGQ
+535 SGATVRYEYRRVQPNPQ
-548 TANVKIKLTTK
+548 DTKDVLTTMPK
-559 GYGDVTLAYTLTV
+559 DVGKYQVTAYY
-572 ADSKQQLISSQI
+572 DSKDG
-584 NFVSKTVTA
+584 SKHGSASTTFEITKKPVTVTA
-593 DGKTY
+593 DNKTITKGDAIPTLTFTVPTRALAY
-598 FKLDN
+598 NDTKDAL
-603 ASLNGVTDTNGK
+603 GVTLTTK
-615 WTYALKGVST
+615 ATST
-625 LSEQSE
+625 S
-631 MPSFKD
+631 
-637 AGVYTIVAS
+637 A
-646 YQGDKYVGSKEATL
+646 VGSYDITGTSNSKNYAVTVQKGTL
-660 TIKSAESSNIAI
+660 TIKAEEGLRMSASKASDDSNR
-672 YAATQLASRYDD
+672 SRYDL
-684 NYSYFNVRLRDEK
+684 SVRRGT
-697 NGYARVRADANDYLV
+697 GYLDLNADADDYLNRQTV
-712 NQKKDGTSSEW
+712 DGSKDYWIGFDLDVYLDGVSKNIQDLYVSSTGKSTDWKKISDLNNSRRYIGDFYLDNLSGTSF
-723 IGMTIEPK
+723 T
-731 VGSSRTTDGLWVAF
+731 
-745 SKTGTWYKLK
+745 
-755 DISSKRSGD
+755 
-764 LYITDVDSDSFD
+764 

-781 DDRDRADS
+781 DDDSDNSDRL
-789 IYLATNSAGT
+789 YFATSSSGAN
-799 ENLFELEVDF
+799 EYYIDVDF
-809 DSYSGS
+809 DAYRGS

-870 AKREKADKTYIELD
+870 AKREDADKTYIELD

-943 YLEEEDDDQYALL
+943 YLEEEDDDQYVLL

-1032 STKKKVTFTTDALGT
+1032 SSKKKVTFTTDALGT

-1121 ANVTGYTSSRFPD
+1121 ANVNGYTSSRFPD
-1134 VPLSRWSAPYIAWAA
+1134 VSLSRWSAPYIAWAA

-1174 TMIYRYV
+1174 AMIYRYV

>member
-21 TSAPMAFAREPD
+21 TSAPMAFATGMAPGAT
-33 SVPPASTTQN
+33 SPISTTT
-43 GDQAMSLSATQISV
+43 SSTPVTTATQELTIQDAKITKEKVYDGETAIPADSIVVTFAGATSQPQQDTDYTVTGVYKSADAGESV
-57 AYGEEISD
+57 AATVTVTLTETGKTKYTLPTNTFETKGKITKANVNPITPAKQSVEVGTSKNTILAELQKTVVTGVKGETVTGEFALTAVQRNRD
-65 AKLKAAV
+65 LPAA
-72 IGAPGSAS
+72 A
-80 IAYSV
+80 
-85 KQGSTEVLSYSDG
+85 TLSNVDLDNFTKTSGNY
-98 KVTPLKAGSRTI
+98 TI
-110 TATVTA
+110 TAKFTPDQQNYNEKADITFECDVTGQQAQTLAFAKNELSVVFGSTPEENKATSTAATESGKITYSSSNEDVATVDADTGA
-116 SGYTTTTVDIPVN
+116 VTVVGVGTTTI
-129 VEKKKISVS
+129 K
-138 AATVENKVYDKKTD
+138 AHTD
-152 ATVTQV
+152 
-158 TFDGVSLSKDADY
+158 
-171 TVSAQFEDANVGI
+171 
-184 DKAVTGTVSLTGDA
+184 
-198 ANKYELTSATLP
+198 
-210 TGTKAN
+210 
-216 ITAAS
+216 
-221 VTLEVPKQTVKQGTA
+221 GTA
-236 LDTLAKN
+236 TYLPDDARYKLT
-243 LSDNV
+243 V
-248 KAKGVDGE
+248 KAKDV
-256 AVAGTFSG
+256 SG
-264 LEVSKRDEFRVTGQ
+264 
-278 NFESDKGVY
+278 
-287 TLTGTFTPSN
+287 
-297 SNYTAKSDV
+297 
-306 EIVYD
+306 
-311 VTGLDKQEAAFKTTD
+311 
-326 SQVYE
+326 
-331 KDKTVENPVTVTKG
+331 
-345 NTSAVIS
+345 
-352 YDSSDKSVATIDNQ
+352 ATIEEIEAQTYTGNE
-366 GKITILKAG
+366 LKP
-375 KTAISAAIP
+375 K
-384 GNADYEAANISYELV
+384 LV
-399 VNPKPMTEATI
+399 VK
-410 TSIAE
+410 
-415 QVYTG
+415 
-420 KELTPDLTVT
+420 
-430 DGSISLVKGTDYDVA
+430 DGGTTLNEGTDYDVV
-445 YTNNVFPGPATAT
+445 YTDNVFPGTATAT

-510 NYSPITVD
+510 NYSSITVD
-518 GKDAS
+518 GTDAS

-535 ITAKIKSGATNGQ
+535 ITAKIKSGATNTQ
-548 TANVKIKLTTK
+548 TANVKITLTTK

-625 LSEQSE
+625 LSDTQSA

-637 AGVYTIVAS
+637 SGVYTIVAS

-660 TIKSAESSNIAI
+660 TIKPAESSNITI
-672 YAATQLASRYDD
+672 YAVAQLSSRYDD

-712 NQKKDGTSSEW
+712 KQKIDGTSSEW
-723 IGMTIEPK
+723 IGMTVEPK
-731 VGSSRTTDGLWVAF
+731 IGSSRTTDGLWIAF
-745 SKTGTWYKLK
+745 SKNGTWYKLS
-755 DISSKRSGD
+755 DIKNERNGD
-764 LYITDVDSDSFD
+764 IYITDVDGDSFD

-781 DDRDRADS
+781 DDRDCSES
-789 IYLATNSAGT
+789 IYLATDKIGSNK
-799 ENLFELEVDF
+799 FELYVDF

-864 DENKKE
+864 DANKKE
-870 AKREKADKTYIELD
+870 AKREDADKTYIELD

-943 YLEEEDDDQYALL
+943 YLEEEDDDQYVLL

-1000 WLSTYGGSTVYG
+1000 WLATYGGSTVYG

-1032 STKKKVTFTTDALGT
+1032 SSKKKVTFTTDALGT

-1181 QSSGKTLPAK
+1181 QSAGKTLPAK

>member
-21 TSAPMAFAREPD
+21 TSAPMAFATGTVPGTT
-33 SVPPASTTQN
+33 PPASTTTSGTTVTVATQELTI
-43 GDQAMSLSATQISV
+43 QSATIAEKTYDGETVIPAEKITVTFTGATEAPVKDTDYTVTGVYKSADAGDSV
-57 AYGEEISD
+57 NVTVTVTLTETGKTKYTLPTNTFATKGKITKANVNEITPAKQSVEVGTSKDTILAELQKTVVTGVKGETVTGEFALTAVQRNRD
-65 AKLKAAV
+65 LPAA
-72 IGAPGSAS
+72 A
-80 IAYSV
+80 
-85 KQGSTEVLSYSDG
+85 TLSNVDLGNFTKTSGNY
-98 KVTPLKAGSRTI
+98 TI
-110 TATVTA
+110 TAKFTPDQQNYNEKADITFECDVTGQQAQTLAFAKNELSVVFGSTPEENKATSTAATESGKITYSSSNEDVATVDADTGA
-116 SGYTTTTVDIPVN
+116 VTVVGVGTTTIKAHTDGT
-129 VEKKKISVS
+129 
-138 AATVENKVYDKKTD
+138 ATYLPDD
-152 ATVTQV
+152 AR
-158 TFDGVSLSKDADY
+158 
-171 TVSAQFEDANVGI
+171 
-184 DKAVTGTVSLTGDA
+184 
-198 ANKYELTSATLP
+198 YELT
-210 TGTKAN
+210 
-216 ITAAS
+216 
-221 VTLEVPKQTVKQGTA
+221 
-236 LDTLAKN
+236 
-243 LSDNV
+243 V
-248 KAKGVDGE
+248 KAKDISATATIADIEAKTYTGEELKPELTVKDGE
-256 AVAGTFSG
+256 
-264 LEVSKRDEFRVTGQ
+264 
-278 NFESDKGVY
+278 
-287 TLTGTFTPSN
+287 TL
-297 SNYTAKSDV
+297 
-306 EIVYD
+306 
-311 VTGLDKQEAAFKTTD
+311 
-326 SQVYE
+326 
-331 KDKTVENPVTVTKG
+331 
-345 NTSAVIS
+345 
-352 YDSSDKSVATIDNQ
+352 
-366 GKITILKAG
+366 LK
-375 KTAISAAIP
+375 
-384 GNADYEAANISYELV
+384 
-399 VNPKPMTEATI
+399 
-410 TSIAE
+410 
-415 QVYTG
+415 
-420 KELTPDLTVT
+420 
-430 DGSISLVKGTDYDVA
+430 KGTDYDVV
-445 YTNNVFPGPATAT
+445 YTDNVFPGTATAT
-458 VTFKGNYTGTAKKT
+458 VTFKGNYTGKATKT
-472 FEIQKATYNKPT
+472 FTINRDTYQNT
-484 GISQSVVAGQ
+484 AIFQSVVAGQ
-494 NAVLTIPVDL
+494 DAVLTIPSDL
-504 ANAEIT
+504 VKAGIT
-510 NYSPITVD
+510 NYSSITVD
-518 GKDAS
+518 GTNAD
-523 IVDGTPSRDKNV
+523 IVNGTPTRSENV

-559 GYGDVTLAYTLTV
+559 GYGDVTLTYTLTV
-572 ADSKQQLISSQI
+572 SDSKKQLTSSQI
-584 NFVSKTVTA
+584 NFASKTVTA
-593 DGKTY
+593 NGGY

-625 LSEQSE
+625 LSDTQSA

-637 AGVYTIVAS
+637 SGVYTIVAS
-646 YQGDKYVGSKEATL
+646 YQGTNYVGSKEATL
-660 TIKSAESSNIAI
+660 TIKPAVKSTITVSASQLGSS
-672 YAATQLASRYDD
+672 YDD
-684 NYSYFNVRLRDEK
+684 NHKYWDLDKRGSGD
-697 NGYARVRADANDYLV
+697 GYLNLRADADDYLV
-712 NQKKDGTSSEW
+712 NQRINGRSSEW
-723 IGMTIEPK
+723 IGMTISPEVSGTAK
-731 VGSSRTTDGLWVAF
+731 ASGLWV
-745 SKTGTWYKLK
+745 STNQSTWYELK
-755 DISSKRSGD
+755 KNDTLSLSDFYIRDIGD
-764 LYITDVDSDSFD
+764 KTFD
-776 LWFDT
+776 LWYDT
-781 DDRDRADS
+781 DDRDCHDS
-789 IYLATNSAGT
+789 LYLATDSKGSNK
-799 ENLFELEVDF
+799 FEIYVDF
-809 DSYSGS
+809 NSYSGS

-864 DENKKE
+864 DANKKE
-870 AKREKADKTYIELD
+870 AKREDADKTYIELD

-943 YLEEEDDDQYALL
+943 YLEEEDDDQYVLL

-1000 WLSTYGGSTVYG
+1000 WLATYGGSTVYG

-1032 STKKKVTFTTDALGT
+1032 SSKKKVTFTTDALGT

>member
-21 TSAPMAFAREPD
+21 TSAPMAFAADLAAGE
-33 SVPPASTTQN
+33 STTSTVTSEPAPQNAQAITSVTLKN
-43 GDQAMSLSATQISV
+43 GDQGISKVVVTGAKVTTDGSTDVGTLTAVLNDNIPVTNVTWSVNGPDAGSVKV
-57 AYGEEISD
+57 ADGTITVD
-65 AKLKAAV
+65 AKA
-72 IGAPGSAS
+72 
-80 IAYSV
+80 
-85 KQGSTEVLSYSDG
+85 
-98 KVTPLKAGSRTI
+98 KAGTYTI
-110 TATVTA
+110 TAA
-116 SGYTTTTVDIPVN
+116 
-129 VEKKKISVS
+129 
-138 AATVENKVYDKKTD
+138 
-152 ATVTQV
+152 
-158 TFDGVSLSKDADY
+158 
-171 TVSAQFEDANVGI
+171 
-184 DKAVTGTVSLTGDA
+184 GD
-198 ANKYELTSATLP
+198 NINT
-210 TGTKAN
+210 TGTK
-216 ITAAS
+216 TATLTVSRTGEDVATS
-221 VTLEVPKQTVKQGTA
+221 VTVSGGATQLEIPATNTVVEATFTAEAKNAFDDSLPVIWSVATTQSDKVSIDTTGKLTVKQGAVPETVKVQA
-236 LDTLAKN
+236 TCGAVKSEEKTVDIKYADSKLQSITEVWMSGDSSDVNVTDGLTLEAGKSATLFVKGLDQYNKEFT
-243 LSDNV
+243 V
-248 KAKGVDGE
+248 QEGVT
-256 AVAGTFSG
+256 VA
-264 LEVSKRDEFRVTGQ
+264 
-278 NFESDKGVY
+278 
-287 TLTGTFTPSN
+287 
-297 SNYTAKSDV
+297 AKSAPSSNLTFDGAKV
-306 EIVYD
+306 TANDGATADTTETIV
-311 VTGLDKQEAAFKTTD
+311 VT
-326 SQVYE
+326 SN
-331 KDKTVENPVTVTKG
+331 DKTKEISVRIQAKATQDITVSFATKPEEKNVYGSAITAPTIKVGDAAPAADDKVRYEYREIADKASLVSNDVLTTMPKDVGKYQVTAYYDSKDGSKHGSVSTTFEITKKPVTVTADNKTITKG
-345 NTSAVIS
+345 
-352 YDSSDKSVATIDNQ
+352 D
-366 GKITILKAG
+366 
-375 KTAISAAIP
+375 AIP
-384 GNADYEAANISYELV
+384 TLTFTVPTGALAYNDTKDALGVTLTTKATSTSDTGTYNI
-399 VNPKPMTEATI
+399 
-410 TSIAE
+410 
-415 QVYTG
+415 
-420 KELTPDLTVT
+420 
-430 DGSISLVKGTDYDVA
+430 
-445 YTNNVFPGPATAT
+445 
-458 VTFKGNYTGTAKKT
+458 TGTA
-472 FEIQKATYNKPT
+472 
-484 GISQSVVAGQ
+484 
-494 NAVLTIPVDL
+494 
-504 ANAEIT
+504 
-510 NYSPITVD
+510 
-518 GKDAS
+518 
-523 IVDGTPSRDKNV
+523 
-535 ITAKIKSGATNGQ
+535 
-548 TANVKIKLTTK
+548 
-559 GYGDVTLAYTLTV
+559 
-572 ADSKQQLISSQI
+572 DSK
-584 NFVSKTVTA
+584 NYEVKVET
-593 DGKTY
+593 G
-598 FKLDN
+598 
-603 ASLNGVTDTNGK
+603 
-615 WTYALKGVST
+615 
-625 LSEQSE
+625 
-631 MPSFKD
+631 
-637 AGVYTIVAS
+637 
-646 YQGDKYVGSKEATL
+646 TL
-660 TIKSAESSNIAI
+660 TIKAEEGLRMSASKASDDSNR
-672 YAATQLASRYDD
+672 SRYDL
-684 NYSYFNVRLRDEK
+684 SVRRGA
-697 NGYARVRADANDYLV
+697 GYLDLNADADDYLSRQTV
-712 NQKKDGTSSEW
+712 DGSKDYWIGFDLDVYLDGVSKNIQDLYVSSTGKSTEWKKISDLNNSRRYIGDFYLDNLSGTSF
-723 IGMTIEPK
+723 T
-731 VGSSRTTDGLWVAF
+731 
-745 SKTGTWYKLK
+745 
-755 DISSKRSGD
+755 
-764 LYITDVDSDSFD
+764 

-781 DDRDRADS
+781 DDDSDNSDRL
-789 IYLATNSAGT
+789 YFATSSSGAN
-799 ENLFELEVDF
+799 EYYIDVDF
-809 DSYSGS
+809 DAYRGS

-864 DENKKE
+864 DANKKE
-870 AKREKADKTYIELD
+870 AKREDADKTYIELD

-943 YLEEEDDDQYALL
+943 YLEEEDDDQYVLL

-1032 STKKKVTFTTDALGT
+1032 SSKKKVTFTTDALGT

>member
-21 TSAPMAFAREPD
+21 TSAPMAFATGMTPRTT
-33 SVPPASTTQN
+33 SPASTTSE
-43 GDQAMSLSATQISV
+43 GDSAGLIEIAKQSLELAAIELEFNSH
-57 AYGEEISD
+57 AYTGAEI
-65 AKLKAAV
+65 KPRV
-72 IGAPGSAS
+72 
-80 IAYSV
+80 
-85 KQGSTEVLSYSDG
+85 T
-98 KVTPLKAGSRTI
+98 KVTVGGKELKE
-110 TATVTA
+110 
-116 SGYTTTTVDIPVN
+116 TT
-129 VEKKKISVS
+129 
-138 AATVENKVYDKKTD
+138 
-152 ATVTQV
+152 
-158 TFDGVSLSKDADY
+158 DY
-171 TVSAQFEDANVGI
+171 TVSYSNNVDAGTAKVIIIGAGNYTGKEEKTFTI
-184 DKAVTGTVSLTGDA
+184 DKADLTIQPAKQSVPIATGVDKVL
-198 ANKYELTSATLP
+198 ETLQS
-210 TGTKAN
+210 
-216 ITAAS
+216 TA
-221 VTLEVPKQTVKQGTA
+221 V
-236 LDTLAKN
+236 
-243 LSDNV
+243 
-248 KAKGVDGE
+248 KGVGNE
-256 AVAGTFSG
+256 TV
-264 LEVSKRDEFRVTGQ
+264 
-278 NFESDKGVY
+278 
-287 TLTGTFTPSN
+287 TGTFTITAVESKGALPEKAALNGEITKDNFTQSSGKYEVTASFKPESTNYNEKNDIKFECDVTGKEEQTLTFDAPSIDKTYGEGVFTN
-297 SNYTAKSDV
+297 LAKSDHDNAGV
-306 EIVYD
+306 IKYSSSNED
-311 VTGLDKQEAAFKTTD
+311 VATVDADTGA
-326 SQVYE
+326 
-331 KDKTVENPVTVTKG
+331 VTVVGVGTTKIKAHTDG
-345 NTSAVIS
+345 
-352 YDSSDKSVATIDNQ
+352 SDKYLPDN
-366 GKITILKAG
+366 A
-375 KTAISAAIP
+375 
-384 GNADYEAANISYELV
+384 SYELTV
-399 VNPKPMTEATI
+399 KAKDISTTATI
-410 TSIAE
+410 ADIEAKT
-415 QVYTG
+415 YTG
-420 KELTPDLTVT
+420 DELKPELVVK
-430 DGSISLVKGTDYDVA
+430 DGETTLVKNTDYDVA
-445 YTNNVFPGPATAT
+445 YTDNVFPGPATAT

-472 FEIQKATYNKPT
+472 FEIQKATYSNT
-484 GISQSVVAGQ
+484 TISQSVVAGQ

-510 NYSPITVD
+510 NYSSITVD
-518 GKDAS
+518 GTNVS
-523 IVDGTPSRDKNV
+523 IVDGTPSRDQNV

-548 TANVKIKLTTK
+548 NANVKITLTTK
-559 GYGDVTLAYTLTV
+559 GYGDVTLTYTLTV
-572 ADSKQQLISSQI
+572 ADSKQQLTSSQI
-584 NFVSKTVTA
+584 NFASKTVTA

-615 WTYALKGVST
+615 WTYAVKGVST

-646 YQGDKYVGSKEATL
+646 YQGNKYVGSKEATL
-660 TIKSAESSNIAI
+660 TIKPAESSNITI
-672 YAATQLASRYDD
+672 YAVTQLASRYDD
-684 NYSYFNVRLRDEK
+684 NYSYFNVKLRDEK
-697 NGYARVRADANDYLV
+697 DGYARVRADANDYLV
-712 NQKKDGTSSEW
+712 DQKKDGTSSEW

-755 DISSKRSGD
+755 DIGSKRSGD

-781 DDRDRADS
+781 DDRDRTDS

-820 GSSSSDTSK
+820 GSSSSNTSK
-829 VNGDRV
+829 KDGDRV

-864 DENKKE
+864 DDNKKE

-884 VKTSKSVDDTT
+884 VKNSKSVDDTT
-895 ITVPRSSLDKIAD
+895 ITVPRSSLDKLAD

-943 YLEEEDDDQYALL
+943 YLEEEDDDQYVLL

-1012 AADVY
+1012 AADIY
-1017 AAAPTYVTD
+1017 AAAPAYVTD

-1032 STKKKVTFTTDALGT
+1032 SSKKKVTFTTDALGT

-1158 GGNFAPTM
+1158 GGNFAPAM

-1181 QSSGKTLPAK
+1181 QSAGETLPAK
-1191 NAPVIF
+1191 NTPVIF

>member
-21 TSAPMAFAREPD
+21 TSAPMAFAA
-33 SVPPASTTQN
+33 ASTSPTSTTSE
-43 GDQAMSLSATQISV
+43 GDSAGLIGIAKQSLELAAIELEFNSHAYTGAEIKPKVKKVTVDNIQLEEKTDYTVSYSDNTNAGTAKVIITGASNYTGTKEKTFQIQPVDLKSMSVSSVSVKKNAGVEAVKTALESAIQATGIKDETVKGTVEITEATRTGDLPEAMSLSV
-57 AYGEEISD
+57 AD
-65 AKLKAAV
+65 F
-72 IGAPGSAS
+72 
-80 IAYSV
+80 
-85 KQGSTEVLSYSDG
+85 
-98 KVTPLKAGSRTI
+98 
-110 TATVTA
+110 
-116 SGYTTTTVDIPVN
+116 TTTGG
-129 VEKKKISVS
+129 K
-138 AATVENKVYDKKTD
+138 
-152 ATVTQV
+152 
-158 TFDGVSLSKDADY
+158 Y
-171 TVSAQFEDANVGI
+171 TV
-184 DKAVTGTVSLTGDA
+184 K
-198 ANKYELTSATLP
+198 
-210 TGTKAN
+210 
-216 ITAAS
+216 
-221 VTLEVPKQTVKQGTA
+221 
-236 LDTLAKN
+236 
-243 LSDNV
+243 
-248 KAKGVDGE
+248 
-256 AVAGTFSG
+256 
-264 LEVSKRDEFRVTGQ
+264 
-278 NFESDKGVY
+278 
-287 TLTGTFTPSN
+287 GTFTPEGG
-297 SNYTAKSDV
+297 NYKAKTF
-306 EIVYD
+306 ETTCD
-311 VTGLDKQEAAFKTTD
+311 VTGITD
-326 SQVYE
+326 VSLTFNGVSDSKKEVTYGSQKFTE
-331 KDKTVENPVTVTKG
+331 
-345 NTSAVIS
+345 
-352 YDSSDKSVATIDNQ
+352 VAT
-366 GKITILKAG
+366 
-375 KTAISAAIP
+375 P
-384 GNADYEAANISYELV
+384 
-399 VNPKPMTEATI
+399 
-410 TSIAE
+410 
-415 QVYTG
+415 
-420 KELTPDLTVT
+420 
-430 DGSISLVKGTDYDVA
+430 
-445 YTNNVFPGPATAT
+445 
-458 VTFKGNYTGTAKKT
+458 
-472 FEIQKATYNKPT
+472 
-484 GISQSVVAGQ
+484 
-494 NAVLTIPVDL
+494 
-504 ANAEIT
+504 
-510 NYSPITVD
+510 
-518 GKDAS
+518 
-523 IVDGTPSRDKNV
+523 
-535 ITAKIKSGATNGQ
+535 SGATDGKYGEITYTSSDPTVAEVDSKTGEVTIKNAGTTTI
-548 TANVKIKLTTK
+548 TANMQGTQTT
-559 GYGDVTLAYTLTV
+559 TAASESYTLTV
-572 ADSKQQLISSQI
+572 NKATHPKVEVEDSVFANQAKSYTFDLPQEVRELAGVTYGQVEKSGDLISSASVENNKLTVNVTSQSADASGTVTI
-584 NFVSKTVTA
+584 PVSSTNYEKFNLVYKLKAVSKTDVSSNITFA
-593 DGKTY
+593 DKTEYYTGKAIQ
-598 FKLDN
+598 LSAPSISGIA
-603 ASLNGVTDTNGK
+603 ASGQYK
-615 WTYALKGVST
+615 WTYTWSKDGAQITSSG
-625 LSEQSE
+625 SET
-631 MPSFKD
+631 MPSFTEVGTYRVTATYEDD
-637 AGVYTIVAS
+637 ANLGRET
-646 YQGDKYVGSKEATL
+646 ATL
-660 TIKSAESSNIAI
+660 TIKPAAVKSTITVT
-672 YAATQLASRYDD
+672 ATQMSSSKDD
-684 NYSYFNVRLRDEK
+684 NYKYWDLEK
-697 NGYARVRADANDYLV
+697 RSWGDGYLNLRADANDYLV

-723 IGMTIEPK
+723 IGMTISPEVSGTAK
-731 VGSSRTTDGLWVAF
+731 ASGLWV
-745 SKTGTWYKLK
+745 STNQSTWYELK
-755 DISSKRSGD
+755 KNDTLSLSDFYIRDIGD
-764 LYITDVDSDSFD
+764 KTFD
-776 LWFDT
+776 LWYDT
-781 DDRDRADS
+781 DDRDCHDS
-789 IYLATNSAGT
+789 LYLATDKNGS
-799 ENLFELEVDF
+799 NKFELYVDF
-809 DSYSGS
+809 NSYSGS

-943 YLEEEDDDQYALL
+943 YLEEEDDDQYVLL

-1012 AADVY
+1012 ATDVY

-1032 STKKKVTFTTDALGT
+1032 SSKKKVTFTTDALGT

-1076 SRWSAT
+1076 TRWSAT
-1082 YINKLAS
+1082 YINKLAA

>member
-33 SVPPASTTQN
+33 SVPAASTTTETSDV
-43 GDQAMSLSATQISV
+43 GPLEPEKKSLELAVV
-57 AYGEEISD
+57 ALEFTSHAY
-65 AKLKAAV
+65 
-72 IGAPGSAS
+72 IGAEIKP
-80 IAYSV
+80 
-85 KQGSTEVLSYSDG
+85 
-98 KVTPLKAGSRTI
+98 KVTKV
-110 TATVTA
+110 TVGGETL
-116 SGYTTTTVDIPVN
+116 T
-129 VEKKKISVS
+129 EK
-138 AATVENKVYDKKTD
+138 T
-152 ATVTQV
+152 
-158 TFDGVSLSKDADY
+158 DY
-171 TVSAQFEDANVGI
+171 TVSYSDNVNAGTAKVTITGAGNYTGIKEETFTI
-184 DKAVTGTVSLTGDA
+184 DKADLTIQPAKQSVKVNTPKADILAELQKTVVTGVKGETVTGTFELTDVKSNGALPAAMTLSNATFDDFTKTSGNYTITAKFTPTGQDAVNYNEKTGITFACDVTGQTAQTLRFAKNELSVVFGSTPEENKAISTATTESGKITYSSSKEDVATVDA
-198 ANKYELTSATLP
+198 ATGIVTVKGVGTTTIKAHTDGSDKYLPADASCELT
-210 TGTKAN
+210 
-216 ITAAS
+216 
-221 VTLEVPKQTVKQGTA
+221 
-236 LDTLAKN
+236 
-243 LSDNV
+243 V
-248 KAKGVDGE
+248 KAKDV
-256 AVAGTFSG
+256 SG
-264 LEVSKRDEFRVTGQ
+264 
-278 NFESDKGVY
+278 
-287 TLTGTFTPSN
+287 
-297 SNYTAKSDV
+297 
-306 EIVYD
+306 
-311 VTGLDKQEAAFKTTD
+311 
-326 SQVYE
+326 
-331 KDKTVENPVTVTKG
+331 
-345 NTSAVIS
+345 
-352 YDSSDKSVATIDNQ
+352 ATIEE
-366 GKITILKAG
+366 I
-375 KTAISAAIP
+375 AAQ
-384 GNADYEAANISYELV
+384 
-399 VNPKPMTEATI
+399 T
-410 TSIAE
+410 
-415 QVYTG
+415 YTG
-420 KELTPDLTVT
+420 NELKPKLVIK
-430 DGSISLVKGTDYDVA
+430 DGGTTLAEGTDYDVA
-445 YTNNVFPGPATAT
+445 YTNNVFPGTATAT
-458 VTFKGNYTGTAKKT
+458 VTFKGNYTGKATKT
-472 FEIQKATYNKPT
+472 FTINRATYQNT
-484 GISQSVVAGQ
+484 TISQSVVAGQ

-510 NYSPITVD
+510 NYSSITVD
-518 GKDAS
+518 GTNVS

-535 ITAKIKSGATNGQ
+535 ITAKIKSGATDGQ

-559 GYGDVTLAYTLTV
+559 GYGDVTLTYTLTV
-572 ADSKQQLISSQI
+572 SDSKKQLTSSQI
-584 NFVSKTVTA
+584 NFASKTVTA
-593 DGKTY
+593 NGGY

-637 AGVYTIVAS
+637 PGVYTIVAS
-646 YQGDKYVGSKEATL
+646 YQGDTYVGSKEATL
-660 TIKSAESSNIAI
+660 TIKPAVASSISINKV
-672 YAATQLASRYDD
+672 TQLSSRYDD

-731 VGSSRTTDGLWVAF
+731 VGSTRTTDGLWIAF

-755 DISSKRSGD
+755 DIGSKRSGD

-781 DDRDRADS
+781 DDRDRTDS

-809 DSYSGS
+809 NSYSGS

-829 VNGDRV
+829 VDGDRV

-870 AKREKADKTYIELD
+870 AKREDADKTYIELD

-895 ITVPRSSLDKIAD
+895 ITVPRSSLDKLAD

-943 YLEEEDDDQYALL
+943 YLEEEDDDQYVLL

-1000 WLSTYGGSTVYG
+1000 WLSTYGGSMVYG

-1017 AAAPTYVTD
+1017 AAAPAYVTD

-1032 STKKKVTFTTDALGT
+1032 SSKKKVTFTTDALGT

-1181 QSSGKTLPAK
+1181 QSAGETLPAK
-1191 NAPVIF
+1191 NTPVIF

>member
-21 TSAPMAFAREPD
+21 TSAPVAFAT
-33 SVPPASTTQN
+33 ASTSPTSTRT
-43 GDQAMSLSATQISV
+43 GTSDVGTPTPQAGLTAENQTLNDLTVGTEYTSASPIVSGGQG
-57 AYGEEISD
+57 AYTMTAKEGTLPKWLTLTTDGKLTGTPTEVGTGTVTVIISD
-65 AKLKAAV
+65 
-72 IGAPGSAS
+72 
-80 IAYSV
+80 
-85 KQGSTEVLSYSDG
+85 STEGAALTKEIQITYNVKKAVNVTAATVQD
-98 KVTPLKAGSRTI
+98 KVYDATEN
-110 TATVTA
+110 ATVTSVTFGQDQLDSA
-116 SGYTTTTVDIPVN
+116 DYTATAEFTSPN
-129 VEKKKISVS
+129 VSES
-138 AATVENKVYDKKTD
+138 AQ
-152 ATVTQV
+152 ATVTV
-158 TFDGVSLSKDADY
+158 
-171 TVSAQFEDANVGI
+171 
-184 DKAVTGTVSLTGDA
+184 
-198 ANKYELTSATLP
+198 ELTEQGKKKYSL
-210 TGTKAN
+210 
-216 ITAAS
+216 
-221 VTLEVPKQTVKQGTA
+221 GTA
-236 LDTLAKN
+236 
-243 LSDNV
+243 
-248 KAKGVDGE
+248 
-256 AVAGTFSG
+256 
-264 LEVSKRDEFRVTGQ
+264 
-278 NFESDKGVY
+278 
-287 TLTGTFTPSN
+287 
-297 SNYTAKSDV
+297 
-306 EIVYD
+306 
-311 VTGLDKQEAAFKTTD
+311 TT
-326 SQVYE
+326 
-331 KDKTVENPVTVTKG
+331 T
-345 NTSAVIS
+345 
-352 YDSSDKSVATIDNQ
+352 
-366 GKITILKAG
+366 
-375 KTAISAAIP
+375 
-384 GNADYEAANISYELV
+384 
-399 VNPKPMTEATI
+399 
-410 TSIAE
+410 
-415 QVYTG
+415 
-420 KELTPDLTVT
+420 
-430 DGSISLVKGTDYDVA
+430 
-445 YTNNVFPGPATAT
+445 
-458 VTFKGNYTGTAKKT
+458 
-472 FEIQKATYNKPT
+472 
-484 GISQSVVAGQ
+484 
-494 NAVLTIPVDL
+494 

-510 NYSPITVD
+510 AADVTKLEISKQSFE
-518 GKDAS
+518 KDTSVEKIQNKLKEIKAVG
-523 IVDGTPSRDKNV
+523 IGTDTEVAGTYV
-535 ITAKIKSGATNGQ
+535 ITNAEWKDDLPQAKSSVTKDNFINTVGTYKVTATFTPESKNYKAKEVTFDCDITGQ
-548 TANVKIKLTTK
+548 TQMTLKFDQASVSKT
-559 GYGDVTLAYTLTV
+559 YGDEKFTLAAKAEGASAYGEITYTSSDPTVAEVDSKTGEVTIKNAGTTTITANMQGTQTTTAASESYTLTV
-572 ADSKQQLISSQI
+572 NKATHPKVEVEDSVFANQAKSYTFDLPQEVRKLAGVTYGEVVKDGDLISAASIANQKLSVTVTSQNADTTGTVTI
-584 NFVSKTVTA
+584 PVDSTNYAQFNLVYTLKAVSKTDVSIKITFA
-593 DGKTY
+593 DKTEYYTGKAIQLSTPSISGIA
-598 FKLDN
+598 
-603 ASLNGVTDTNGK
+603 ASGQYK
-615 WTYALKGVST
+615 WTYTWSKDGTQTTSSG
-625 LSEQSE
+625 SET
-631 MPSFKD
+631 MPSFTEVGTYRVTATYEDD
-637 AGVYTIVAS
+637 ANLGRKT
-646 YQGDKYVGSKEATL
+646 ATL
-660 TIKSAESSNIAI
+660 TIKPAAVKSTITVT
-672 YAATQLASRYDD
+672 ATQMSSSKDD
-684 NYSYFNVRLRDEK
+684 NYKYWDLEK
-697 NGYARVRADANDYLV
+697 RSWGDGYLNLRADADDYLV
-712 NQKKDGTSSEW
+712 RQSVNGDRYYW
-723 IGMTIEPK
+723 IGLDITPK
-731 VGSSRTTDGLWVAF
+731 VDGKSYSVQDLYVSRTGKSD
-745 SKTGTWYKLK
+745 TWTKM
-755 DISSKRSGD
+755 GD
-764 LYITDVDSDSFD
+764 LKEKDRYIGDFYLDGISGNNFY

-781 DDRDRADS
+781 DGDS
-789 IYLATNSAGT
+789 DNSDTIYLATDSKGSNK
-799 ENLFELEVDF
+799 FELYVDF
-809 DSYSGS
+809 NSYSGS

-864 DENKKE
+864 DANKKE

-943 YLEEEDDDQYALL
+943 YLEEEDDDQYVLL

-1032 STKKKVTFTTDALGT
+1032 SSKKKVTFTTDALGT

-1089 LGIINGTG
+1089 MGIINGTG

-1181 QSSGKTLPAK
+1181 QSAGKTLPAK

>member
-21 TSAPMAFAREPD
+21 TSAPMAFATTSTSPTSTRTGTSDVGTPAPVAATEIKKVTISKNTVTVDGKNSPQD
-33 SVPPASTTQN
+33 ITVKAFSNEDGLEQNDITSKVDWSVTTTDGQQSDVTVDAS
-43 GDQAMSLSATQISV
+43 
-57 AYGEEISD
+57 
-65 AKLKAAV
+65 
-72 IGAPGSAS
+72 
-80 IAYSV
+80 
-85 KQGSTEVLSYSDG
+85 G
-98 KVTPLKAGSRTI
+98 KVTVSAKAKKGTYTI
-110 TATVTA
+110 TAKGKA
-116 SGYTTTTVDIPVN
+116 SETTGTGTTT
-129 VEKKKISVS
+129 
-138 AATVENKVYDKKTD
+138 
-152 ATVTQV
+152 
-158 TFDGVSLSKDADY
+158 L
-171 TVSAQFEDANVGI
+171 TVSRTGEDVATSV
-184 DKAVTGTVSLTGDA
+184 TVSGGATQLEIPATNTVVEATFTAEAKNAFDDSLPVIWSVATTQSDKVSIDTTG
-198 ANKYELTSATLP
+198 KL
-210 TGTKAN
+210 
-216 ITAAS
+216 
-221 VTLEVPKQTVKQGTA
+221 TVKQGAVPETVKVQA
-236 LDTLAKN
+236 TCGAVKSEEKTVDIKYADSKLQSITEVWMSGDSSDVNVTDGLTLEAGKSATLFVKGLDQYNKEFT
-243 LSDNV
+243 V
-248 KAKGVDGE
+248 QEGVT
-256 AVAGTFSG
+256 VA
-264 LEVSKRDEFRVTGQ
+264 
-278 NFESDKGVY
+278 
-287 TLTGTFTPSN
+287 
-297 SNYTAKSDV
+297 AKSAPSSNLTFDGAKV
-306 EIVYD
+306 TANDGATADTTETIV
-311 VTGLDKQEAAFKTTD
+311 VT
-326 SQVYE
+326 SN
-331 KDKTVENPVTVTKG
+331 DKTKEISVRIQAKATQDITVSFATKPEEKNVYGSAITAPTIKVGDAAPAADDKVRYEYREIADKASLVSNDVLTTMPKDVGKYQVTAYYDSKDGSKHGSVSTTFEITKKPVTVTADNKTITKG
-345 NTSAVIS
+345 DAIPTLTFTVPTGALAYNDTKDALGVTLTTKATSTSAVGE
-352 YDSSDKSVATIDNQ
+352 YP
-366 GKITILKAG
+366 ITI
-375 KTAISAAIP
+375 
-384 GNADYEAANISYELV
+384 EANSK
-399 VNPKPMTEATI
+399 N
-410 TSIAE
+410 
-415 QVYTG
+415 
-420 KELTPDLTVT
+420 
-430 DGSISLVKGTDYDVA
+430 YDV
-445 YTNNVFPGPATAT
+445 
-458 VTFKGNYTGTAKKT
+458 KT
-472 FEIQKATYNKPT
+472 
-484 GISQSVVAGQ
+484 VAG
-494 NAVLTIPVDL
+494 
-504 ANAEIT
+504 
-510 NYSPITVD
+510 
-518 GKDAS
+518 
-523 IVDGTPSRDKNV
+523 
-535 ITAKIKSGATNGQ
+535 
-548 TANVKIKLTTK
+548 
-559 GYGDVTLAYTLTV
+559 
-572 ADSKQQLISSQI
+572 
-584 NFVSKTVTA
+584 
-593 DGKTY
+593 
-598 FKLDN
+598 
-603 ASLNGVTDTNGK
+603 
-615 WTYALKGVST
+615 
-625 LSEQSE
+625 
-631 MPSFKD
+631 
-637 AGVYTIVAS
+637 
-646 YQGDKYVGSKEATL
+646 TL
-660 TIKSAESSNIAI
+660 TIKAQTGIRMVAGKSSEDSNR
-672 YAATQLASRYDD
+672 SRYDLSTR
-684 NYSYFNVRLRDEK
+684 YGT
-697 NGYARVRADANDYLV
+697 GYLDLNADADDYLNRQTV
-712 NQKKDGTSSEW
+712 DGSKDYWIGFDLDVYLDGVSKNIQDLYVSSTGKSTDWKKISDLNNSRRYIGDFYLDNLSGTSF
-723 IGMTIEPK
+723 T
-731 VGSSRTTDGLWVAF
+731 
-745 SKTGTWYKLK
+745 
-755 DISSKRSGD
+755 
-764 LYITDVDSDSFD
+764 

-781 DDRDRADS
+781 DDDSDNSDRL
-789 IYLATNSAGT
+789 YFATSSSGAN
-799 ENLFELEVDF
+799 EYYIDVDF
-809 DSYSGS
+809 DAYRGS

-864 DENKKE
+864 DANKKE
-870 AKREKADKTYIELD
+870 AKREDADKTYIELD

-943 YLEEEDDDQYALL
+943 YLEEEDDDQYVLL

-1000 WLSTYGGSTVYG
+1000 WLATYGGSTVYG

-1032 STKKKVTFTTDALGT
+1032 SSKKKVTFTTDALGT

-1134 VPLSRWSAPYIAWAA
+1134 VSLSRWSAPYIAWAA

>member
-21 TSAPMAFAREPD
+21 TSVPMAFATT
-33 SVPPASTTQN
+33 STSPT
-43 GDQAMSLSATQISV
+43 S
-57 AYGEEISD
+57 
-65 AKLKAAV
+65 
-72 IGAPGSAS
+72 
-80 IAYSV
+80 
-85 KQGSTEVLSYSDG
+85 
-98 KVTPLKAGSRTI
+98 TI
-110 TATVTA
+110 TETSGAGPFEPERKSLESAVVALEFTSHAYTGAEIKPKVKTVT
-116 SGYTTTTVDIPVN
+116 VDNIQL
-129 VEKKKISVS
+129 EEE
-138 AATVENKVYDKKTD
+138 T
-152 ATVTQV
+152 
-158 TFDGVSLSKDADY
+158 DY
-171 TVSAQFEDANVGI
+171 TVSYSDNVNAGTAKVTITGARNYTGTKEETFTI
-184 DKAVTGTVSLTGDA
+184 DKADLTIQPAKQSVKLNTPKADILAELQKTVVTGVMGETVTGTFELTGVTRNSDLPAAAALSNAVPDEFTKTSGNYTVAAKFIPNEKEAVNYNEKTDITFECDVTGPQTQTLNFAKDEVSVVFGSTPEENKATSTATTESGKITYSSSKEDVAKVDA
-198 ANKYELTSATLP
+198 DTGAVTVVGVGTTTIKAHTDGTATYLPADASYELT
-210 TGTKAN
+210 
-216 ITAAS
+216 
-221 VTLEVPKQTVKQGTA
+221 
-236 LDTLAKN
+236 
-243 LSDNV
+243 V
-248 KAKGVDGE
+248 KAKDV
-256 AVAGTFSG
+256 SG
-264 LEVSKRDEFRVTGQ
+264 
-278 NFESDKGVY
+278 
-287 TLTGTFTPSN
+287 
-297 SNYTAKSDV
+297 
-306 EIVYD
+306 
-311 VTGLDKQEAAFKTTD
+311 
-326 SQVYE
+326 
-331 KDKTVENPVTVTKG
+331 
-345 NTSAVIS
+345 
-352 YDSSDKSVATIDNQ
+352 ATIEEIEAQTYTGNE
-366 GKITILKAG
+366 LKP
-375 KTAISAAIP
+375 K
-384 GNADYEAANISYELV
+384 LV
-399 VNPKPMTEATI
+399 VK
-410 TSIAE
+410 
-415 QVYTG
+415 
-420 KELTPDLTVT
+420 
-430 DGSISLVKGTDYDVA
+430 DGGTTLNEGTDYDVV
-445 YTNNVFPGPATAT
+445 YTDNVFPGTATAT
-458 VTFKGNYTGTAKKT
+458 VTFKGNYTGKATKT
-472 FEIQKATYNKPT
+472 FTINRATYQDT
-484 GISQSVVAGQ
+484 IISQSVVAGQ

-510 NYSPITVD
+510 NYSSITVD
-518 GKDAS
+518 GTNAS
-523 IVDGTPSRDKNV
+523 IVDGTPSRDTNV

-548 TANVKIKLTTK
+548 TANVKITLTTK
-559 GYGDVTLAYTLTV
+559 GYGDVTLTYALTV
-572 ADSKQQLISSQI
+572 ADSKQQLTSSQI
-584 NFVSKTVTA
+584 NFASKTVTA

-603 ASLNGVTDTNGK
+603 ASLNGVTDTKGK

-637 AGVYTIVAS
+637 PGVYTIVAS
-646 YQGDKYVGSKEATL
+646 YQGTNYVGSKEATL
-660 TIKSAESSNIAI
+660 TIKPAESSNITI
-672 YAATQLASRYDD
+672 YAVAQLSSRYDD

-697 NGYARVRADANDYLV
+697 DGYARVRADANDYLV

-755 DISSKRSGD
+755 DISSKRNGD

-781 DDRDRADS
+781 DDRDRTDS

-870 AKREKADKTYIELD
+870 AKREDADKTYIELD

-895 ITVPRSSLDKIAD
+895 ITVPRSSLDKLAD

-943 YLEEEDDDQYALL
+943 YLEEEDDDQYVLL

-1032 STKKKVTFTTDALGT
+1032 SSKKKVTFTTDALGT

>member
-33 SVPPASTTQN
+33 SVPPASTTTETSDV
-43 GDQAMSLSATQISV
+43 GPLEPEKKSLELAVV
-57 AYGEEISD
+57 ALEFTSHAY
-65 AKLKAAV
+65 
-72 IGAPGSAS
+72 IGAEIKP
-80 IAYSV
+80 
-85 KQGSTEVLSYSDG
+85 
-98 KVTPLKAGSRTI
+98 KVTKV
-110 TATVTA
+110 TVGGETL
-116 SGYTTTTVDIPVN
+116 T
-129 VEKKKISVS
+129 EK
-138 AATVENKVYDKKTD
+138 T
-152 ATVTQV
+152 
-158 TFDGVSLSKDADY
+158 DY
-171 TVSAQFEDANVGI
+171 TVSYSDNVNAGTAKVTITGAGNYTGIKEETFTI
-184 DKAVTGTVSLTGDA
+184 DKADLTIQPAKQSVEVNTPKADILAELQKTVVTGVKGKTVTGTFELTDVTRNRDLPAAATLSNATLDDFTKTSGNYTITAKFTPTGQDVVNYNEKTDITFECDVTGQQAQTLTFAKNELSVEFGSTPEENKATSTATTESGKITYSSSKEDVATVDA
-198 ANKYELTSATLP
+198 ATGIVTVKGVGTTTIKAHTDGSDKYLPADASCELT
-210 TGTKAN
+210 
-216 ITAAS
+216 
-221 VTLEVPKQTVKQGTA
+221 
-236 LDTLAKN
+236 
-243 LSDNV
+243 V
-248 KAKGVDGE
+248 KAKDV
-256 AVAGTFSG
+256 SG
-264 LEVSKRDEFRVTGQ
+264 
-278 NFESDKGVY
+278 
-287 TLTGTFTPSN
+287 
-297 SNYTAKSDV
+297 
-306 EIVYD
+306 
-311 VTGLDKQEAAFKTTD
+311 
-326 SQVYE
+326 
-331 KDKTVENPVTVTKG
+331 
-345 NTSAVIS
+345 
-352 YDSSDKSVATIDNQ
+352 ATIEE
-366 GKITILKAG
+366 I
-375 KTAISAAIP
+375 AAQ
-384 GNADYEAANISYELV
+384 
-399 VNPKPMTEATI
+399 T
-410 TSIAE
+410 
-415 QVYTG
+415 YTG
-420 KELTPDLTVT
+420 NELKPKLVIK
-430 DGSISLVKGTDYDVA
+430 DGGTTLAEGTDYDVA
-445 YTNNVFPGPATAT
+445 YTNNVFPGTATAT
-458 VTFKGNYTGTAKKT
+458 VTFKGNYTGKATKT
-472 FEIQKATYNKPT
+472 FTINRATYQNT
-484 GISQSVVAGQ
+484 TISQSVVAGQ

-510 NYSPITVD
+510 NYSSITVD
-518 GKDAS
+518 GTNVS

-535 ITAKIKSGATNGQ
+535 ITAKIKSGATDGQ

-559 GYGDVTLAYTLTV
+559 GYGDVTLTYTLTV
-572 ADSKQQLISSQI
+572 SDSKKQLTSSQI
-584 NFVSKTVTA
+584 NFASKTVTA
-593 DGKTY
+593 NGGY

-637 AGVYTIVAS
+637 PGVYTIVAS
-646 YQGDKYVGSKEATL
+646 YQGDTYVGSKEATL
-660 TIKSAESSNIAI
+660 TIKPAVASSISINKV
-672 YAATQLASRYDD
+672 TQLSSRYDD

-697 NGYARVRADANDYLV
+697 DGYARVRADANDYLV

-723 IGMTIEPK
+723 IGMTIEPE
-731 VGSSRTTDGLWVAF
+731 VGSAYSTSDLWVAF

-755 DISSKRSGD
+755 DISSKRNGD

-781 DDRDRADS
+781 DDRDRTDS
-789 IYLATNSAGT
+789 IYLATNSVGT

-809 DSYSGS
+809 NSYSGS

-870 AKREKADKTYIELD
+870 AKREDADKTYIELD

-895 ITVPRSSLDKIAD
+895 ITVPRSSLDKLAD

-943 YLEEEDDDQYALL
+943 YLEEEDDDQYVLL

-1000 WLSTYGGSTVYG
+1000 WLATYGGSTVYG

-1032 STKKKVTFTTDALGT
+1032 SSKKKVTFTTDALGT

-1191 NAPVIF
+1191 NASVIF

>member
-21 TSAPMAFAREPD
+21 TSAPMAFAT
-33 SVPPASTTQN
+33 ASTSPTSTMTETS
-43 GDQAMSLSATQISV
+43 GVEPLELEKKSLESADITLENSS
-57 AYGEEISD
+57 YTYTGTEI
-65 AKLKAAV
+65 KPK
-72 IGAPGSAS
+72 
-80 IAYSV
+80 V
-85 KQGSTEVLSYSDG
+85 K
-98 KVTPLKAGSRTI
+98 
-110 TATVTA
+110 TVT
-116 SGYTTTTVDIPVN
+116 VDNIQL
-129 VEKKKISVS
+129 EEE
-138 AATVENKVYDKKTD
+138 T
-152 ATVTQV
+152 
-158 TFDGVSLSKDADY
+158 DY
-171 TVSAQFEDANVGI
+171 TVRYSDNVNAGTAKVIITGAGNYTGKKEKTFTI
-184 DKAVTGTVSLTGDA
+184 DKADLTIQPAKQSVPIATGVDKVL
-198 ANKYELTSATLP
+198 ETLQS
-210 TGTKAN
+210 
-216 ITAAS
+216 TA
-221 VTLEVPKQTVKQGTA
+221 V
-236 LDTLAKN
+236 
-243 LSDNV
+243 
-248 KAKGVDGE
+248 KGVGNE
-256 AVAGTFSG
+256 TV
-264 LEVSKRDEFRVTGQ
+264 
-278 NFESDKGVY
+278 
-287 TLTGTFTPSN
+287 TGTFTITAVESKGALPEKAALNGEITKGNFTQSSGKYEVTASFKPESTNYNEKNDIKFECDVTGKEEQTLTFDAPSIDKTYGEGVFTN
-297 SNYTAKSDV
+297 LAKSDHDNAGV
-306 EIVYD
+306 IKYSSSNED
-311 VTGLDKQEAAFKTTD
+311 VATVDADTGA
-326 SQVYE
+326 
-331 KDKTVENPVTVTKG
+331 VTVVGVGTTTIKAHTDG
-345 NTSAVIS
+345 TATYLPDDTRYELTVKAKDISAT
-352 YDSSDKSVATIDNQ
+352 ATIAD
-366 GKITILKAG
+366 IEA
-375 KTAISAAIP
+375 KT
-384 GNADYEAANISYELV
+384 
-399 VNPKPMTEATI
+399 
-410 TSIAE
+410 
-415 QVYTG
+415 YTG
-420 KELTPDLTVT
+420 EELKPELTVK
-430 DGSISLVKGTDYDVA
+430 DGETLLKKGTDYDVV
-445 YTNNVFPGPATAT
+445 YTDNVFPGTATAT

-510 NYSPITVD
+510 NYSSITVD
-518 GKDAS
+518 GTDAS

-535 ITAKIKSGATNGQ
+535 ITAKIKSGATNTQ
-548 TANVKIKLTTK
+548 TANVKITLTTK
-559 GYGDVTLAYTLTV
+559 GYGDVTLTYTLTV
-572 ADSKQQLISSQI
+572 SDSKKQLTSSQI

-603 ASLNGVTDTNGK
+603 ASLKDVTDTKGK

-660 TIKSAESSNIAI
+660 TIKPAESSNITI
-672 YAATQLASRYDD
+672 YAVAQLSSRYDD

-712 NQKKDGTSSEW
+712 KQKIDGTSSEW
-723 IGMTIEPK
+723 IGMTVEPK
-731 VGSSRTTDGLWVAF
+731 IGSSRTTDGLWIAF
-745 SKTGTWYKLK
+745 SKNGTWYKLS
-755 DISSKRSGD
+755 DIKNERNGD
-764 LYITDVDSDSFD
+764 IYITDVDGDSFD

-781 DDRDRADS
+781 DDRDCSES
-789 IYLATNSAGT
+789 IYLATDKNGS
-799 ENLFELEVDF
+799 NKFELYVDF

-864 DENKKE
+864 DANKKE
-870 AKREKADKTYIELD
+870 AKREDADKTYIELD

-943 YLEEEDDDQYALL
+943 YLEEEDDDQYVLL

-1000 WLSTYGGSTVYG
+1000 WLATYGGSTVYG

-1032 STKKKVTFTTDALGT
+1032 SSKKKVTFTTDALGT

-1121 ANVTGYTSSRFPD
+1121 ANVNGYTSSRFPD
-1134 VPLSRWSAPYIAWAA
+1134 VSLSRWSAPYIAWAA